1 MAATLRKYISVKAP
15 STGQDDLGKAI
26 RTEVFAKNRLGGA
39 VSYLGSAVQDFKEIA
54 EVHTGF
60 ELDALQREKELDE
73 KEHKHKVS
81 VIEAQEDLLG
91 RKKGREKDKASEAL
105 QEKQK
110 APAEKKKEG
119 EKLAKKQKGKFG
131 FLKNLLSPLNSLG
144 AMLMKVLA
152 PLLGMK
158 LLEWVSKEENREAL
172 KKLFGFLSAVWKFS
186 RALAGW
192 GIDNVMK
199 GITNIFGESD
209 KTGVA
214 RIFEQMFGVLQLV
227 GGLAALWAASRV
239 LMPWK
244 LIGDVK
250 FMRGLGKAVSS
261 ADQQRMRPD
270 RDGRRGGPDVD
281 VDGRKRRA
289 GSRERYER
297 RFGKDAANRKFGKK
311 PRPRGR
317 KRRMLGGLMGM
328 CPNPLDLL
336 PDNTPKNVVDNV
348 AKNADA
354 VGDAAK
360 ATNTAV
366 DLGEAATD
374 VTKKAPKKLNWWQKL
389 QKAGSNT
396 VEGLKTGAKAG
407 VDFIGDKAIKFGNW
421 ANKGMKSAWEATTAT
436 AQKFGTGIKNFAVE
450 TVDGLGTK
458 AKKFFMEEIVAK
470 VKPFVEPIIE
480 QANKVGAKLME
491 GLQKIPGYDKVGK
504 LFSEKGITNVAT
516 AGSKLGKRAA
526 AVLPVIGGVVNL
538 AFAYDRFAAGDSV
551 GGLLESISGVLD
563 IAGLAT
569 AGATNVASMFL
580 DGYLFARD
588 FIPALAEGE
597 DALINTL
604 GLGGLKSQLDS
615 QLSKLPG
622 LGELIG
628 KLMNLLGFGE
638 KEEEK
643 ARGGLL
649 YFDGGGEY
657 DPKGRSKHP
666 GMRKREIK
674 RLEQFMPSRAA
685 GGELA
690 KLGDGTALVNAA
702 AGMCTTGVIL
712 TAERNKASIGAPHVA
727 TGNDPNNPRGLMAQA
742 VGEHGYASI
751 EGLGSSKRITSP
763 YGNVNVNVMDLP
775 TWTKAV
781 KDKQIPS
788 GALIF
793 STRHSDWNNAAS
805 SSGNDSAIAKEGGQ
819 KLWSGHWQARV
830 NGVGAVYGAGT
841 RGIVALTH
849 PGGNKSGYDGTTNNV
864 NAGSDSD
871 TPGGSTNNTGDRL
884 NADGTP
890 QQTEPPKPKK
900 IDIMEVFKGLGG
912 ADLMKSYIQDIR
924 DDEARSSGSSVSGGG
939 GSGAA
944 QIKQE
949 QDELN
954 RKSQLL
960 KTQSENSQQREEDL
974 QGGSNNVMILTKK
987 VFGAT
992 PPAPQIITP
1001 GSGMT
1006 PLLTG
1011 N

>member
-26 RTEVFAKNRLGGA
+26 KTEVFSKNRLGGA
-39 VSYLGSAVQDFKEIA
+39 VSYLGIAVQDFKEIA
-54 EVHTGF
+54 KVHTEF
-60 ELDALQREKELDE
+60 ELDALQREKEIDE

-81 VIEAQEDLLG
+81 IIEAQEDILG
-91 RKKGREKDKASEAL
+91 RKKGRAKDKASEAL

-110 APAEKKKEG
+110 APAQKKKDG
-119 EKLAKKQKGKFG
+119 EKLAKKEKGKFG
-131 FLKNLLSPLNSLG
+131 FLKALLQPLNSLG

-152 PLLGMK
+152 PLLTMK

-172 KKLFGFLSAVWKFS
+172 KKVFGFVSAIWKFS
-186 RALAGW
+186 RALAGL
-192 GIDNVMK
+192 GIDLVMK
-199 GITNIFGESD
+199 GITNIFGESE

-250 FMRGLGKAVSS
+250 FMRGLGKAVSN

-270 RDGRRGGPDVD
+270 RDGRRLDGPDVD
-281 VDGRKRRA
+281 VDGRKRRT

-297 RFGKDAANRKFGKK
+297 RYGRDAADRRFGRDNNRRRRNR
-311 PRPRGR
+311 RPRGR
-317 KRRMLGGLMGM
+317 RGLVGGLMGGL

-348 AKNADA
+348 AKNVDN
-354 VGDAAK
+354 VGDAVK
-360 ATNTAV
+360 TTKVVDTAV
-366 DLGEAATD
+366 DLGETATD
-374 VTKKAPKKLNWWQKL
+374 VATKAPKKLNWWQKL
-389 QKAGSNT
+389 QRAGSNT
-396 VEGLKTGAKAG
+396 VEGLKTGAKQG
-407 VDFIGDKAIKFGNW
+407 IDFIGDKAIKFGNW
-421 ANKGMKSAWEATTAT
+421 ANKSMKSAWEATTAT

-458 AKKFFMEEIVAK
+458 AKKFFMEQIVAK
-470 VKPFVEPIIE
+470 VQPFVEPIIE
-480 QANKVGAKLME
+480 QAKKVGGKLME

-516 AGSKLGKRAA
+516 AGGKLGKRAA

-588 FIPALAEGE
+588 FIPALADGE
-597 DALINTL
+597 NALINTL

-628 KLMNLLGFGE
+628 KLMNMLGFGE
-638 KEEEK
+638 KENEGNQELAQGGKVLANVPYLNQRANKNDKFGRRGDTQCYSTTMAMWTSYLTKKPLSSEQYNEVRQKYGDSTNAAPQQK
-643 ARGGLL
+643 ALKDFGINTSGVRVGAFGHKVLKQEIDAGYPVPLGFKYKGSGHWGLL
-649 YFDGGGEY
+649 VGYDDNGWIVNDPFGQLGMGGVWKKTNSSANKTDGPGKYYRMTPGIFNNQMPPNDMY
-657 DPKGRSKHP
+657 MWKAPRS
-666 GMRKREIK
+666 INTN
-674 RLEQFMPSRAA
+674 
-685 GGELA
+685 A
-690 KLGDGTALVNAA
+690 KYGDSPPLVN
-702 AGMCTTGVIL
+702 
-712 TAERNKASIGAPHVA
+712 
-727 TGNDPNNPRGLMAQA
+727 D
-742 VGEHGYASI
+742 
-751 EGLGSSKRITSP
+751 
-763 YGNVNVNVMDLP
+763 
-775 TWTKAV
+775 
-781 KDKQIPS
+781 
-788 GALIF
+788 
-793 STRHSDWNNAAS
+793 
-805 SSGNDSAIAKEGGQ
+805 SSGNSSDGG
-819 KLWSGHWQARV
+819 
-830 NGVGAVYGAGT
+830 
-841 RGIVALTH
+841 
-849 PGGNKSGYDGTTNNV
+849 TN
-864 NAGSDSD
+864 
-871 TPGGSTNNTGDRL
+871 P
-884 NADGTP
+884 DGTP
-890 QQTEPPKPKK
+890 KTNNQAVDTQPPKPKK
-900 IDIMEVFKGLGG
+900 INIMEIFNNLGG
-912 ADLMKSYIQDIR
+912 AELMGSYLKDINGPSQT
-924 DDEARSSGSSVSGGG
+924 SSGSTVSGGG
-939 GSGAA
+939 GASAA

-949 QDELN
+949 EDALN
-954 RKSQLL
+954 RKSELL
-960 KTQSENSQQREEDL
+960 KSQSESSQQREEDL

-992 PPAPQIITP
+992 TPAPQIITP

>member
-26 RTEVFAKNRLGGA
+26 KTEVFAKNRLGGA

-54 EVHTGF
+54 QVHTEF
-60 ELDALQREKELDE
+60 ELDALQREKALDE

-81 VIEAQEDLLG
+81 IIEAQEDILG
-91 RKKGREKDKASEAL
+91 RKKGREKDKASEKL

-110 APAEKKKEG
+110 APAQKKKDG

-131 FLKNLLSPLNSLG
+131 FLKNLLQPLNSLG

-152 PLLGMK
+152 PLLTMK

-172 KKLFGFLSAVWKFS
+172 KKVFGFVSAIFKFS
-186 RALAGW
+186 RALAGL
-192 GIDNVMK
+192 GIDLVMK
-199 GITNIFGESD
+199 GITNIFGDSE

-214 RIFEQMFGVLQLV
+214 RIFEGMFGVLQLV

-250 FMRGLGKAVSS
+250 FMRGLGKAVSN
-261 ADQQRMRPD
+261 ADQKRLQPN
-270 RDGRRGGPDVD
+270 RDGRRVSGPDVD
-281 VDGRKRRA
+281 VDGNKRRA
-289 GSRERYER
+289 GSRGRYER
-297 RFGKDAANRKFGKK
+297 RFGKDAANRKFGKPK
-311 PRPRGR
+311 RPRGR
-317 KRRMLGGLMGM
+317 KGRMLGGLMGM

-348 AKNADA
+348 AKNVD
-354 VGDAAK
+354 
-360 ATNTAV
+360 TAV

-374 VTKKAPKKLNWWQKL
+374 VATKAPKKLNWWQKL

-396 VEGLKTGAKAG
+396 VQGLKSGAKAG
-407 VDFIGDKAIKFGNW
+407 IDFVGDKAIKFGEW

-458 AKKFFMEEIVAK
+458 AKKFFTEQIIAK
-470 VKPFVEPIIE
+470 VQPFVEPIIE
-480 QANKVGAKLME
+480 QANKVGTKLME

-516 AGSKLGKRAA
+516 AGGKLGKRAA

-588 FIPALAEGE
+588 FIPALADGE
-597 DALINTL
+597 NALINTL

-622 LGELIG
+622 LGELVG
-628 KLMNLLGFGE
+628 KLMSMLGLGE
-638 KEEEK
+638 KEGDQEL
-643 ARGGLL
+643 ARGGKVKEGMQKKRDIPNPV
-649 YFDGGGEY
+649 YTTPTPFIQGFDIPTDGEGQFRRFAGGGLY
-657 DPKGRSKHP
+657 VFSTAPAGAPKLMGHGKGFGDTYPHHHP
-666 GMRKREIK
+666 KPGGNVPRAGGIPRDYLISELKN
-674 RLEQFMPSRAA
+674 PSRPDSKGDRHPIRA
-685 GGELA
+685 GVS
-690 KLGDGTALVNAA
+690 GTVD
-702 AGMCTTGVIL
+702 
-712 TAERNKASIGAPHVA
+712 S
-727 TGNDPNNPRGLMAQA
+727 
-742 VGEHGYASI
+742 VGEGWGAV
-751 EGLGSSKRITSP
+751 RIA
-763 YGNVNVNVMDLP
+763 D
-775 TWTKAV
+775 
-781 KDKQIPS
+781 
-788 GALIF
+788 
-793 STRHSDWNNAAS
+793 
-805 SSGNDSAIAKEGGQ
+805 SSGNAIFR
-819 KLWSGHWQARV
+819 SGHMTGIKVKMGQQV
-830 NGVGAVYGAGT
+830 NPSTIIGIQDAVGMSNGYVHAHIEGKTAAIHNAWIKANSGS
-841 RGIVALTH
+841 
-849 PGGNKSGYDGTTNNV
+849 KSTGSDIDPPTGDDGTSTPQMSSP
-864 NAGSDSD
+864 NAA
-871 TPGGSTNNTGDRL
+871 GDKL

-890 QQTEPPKPKK
+890 QEKTPQKPKK
-900 IDIMEVFKGLGG
+900 INIMDAFNKFGG

-939 GSGAA
+939 GLGAA

-949 QDELN
+949 EDALN
-954 RKSQLL
+954 RKSELL
-960 KTQSENSQQREEDL
+960 KSQSESSQQREEDL
-974 QGGSNNVMILTKK
+974 QGGSSNVMILTKK

>member
-26 RTEVFAKNRLGGA
+26 KTEVFSKNRLGGA
-39 VSYLGSAVQDFKEIA
+39 VSYLGIAVQDFKEIA
-54 EVHTGF
+54 KVHTEF
-60 ELDALQREKELDE
+60 ELDALQREKEIDE

-81 VIEAQEDLLG
+81 IIEAQEDILG
-91 RKKGREKDKASEAL
+91 RKKGRAKDKASEAL

-110 APAEKKKEG
+110 APAQKKKEG
-119 EKLAKKQKGKFG
+119 EKLAKKEKGKFG
-131 FLKNLLSPLNSLG
+131 FLKALLQPLNSLG

-152 PLLGMK
+152 PLLTMK

-172 KKLFGFLSAVWKFS
+172 KKVFGFVSAIWKFS
-186 RALAGW
+186 RALAGL
-192 GIDNVMK
+192 GIDLVMK
-199 GITNIFGESD
+199 GITNIFGESE

-250 FMRGLGKAVSS
+250 FMRGLGKAVSD

-270 RDGRRGGPDVD
+270 RDGRRLDGPDVD
-281 VDGRKRRA
+281 VDGRKRRT

-297 RFGKDAANRKFGKK
+297 RYGRDAADRRFGRDNNRRRRNR
-311 PRPRGR
+311 RPRGR
-317 KRRMLGGLMGM
+317 RGLVGGLMGGL

-348 AKNADA
+348 AKNVDN
-354 VGDAAK
+354 VGDVAK
-360 ATNTAV
+360 TTKVVDTAV
-366 DLGEAATD
+366 DLGETATD
-374 VTKKAPKKLNWWQKL
+374 VATKAPKKLNWWQKL
-389 QKAGSNT
+389 QRAGSNT
-396 VEGLKTGAKAG
+396 VEGLKTGAKQG
-407 VDFIGDKAIKFGNW
+407 IDFIGDKAIKFGNW
-421 ANKGMKSAWEATTAT
+421 ANKSMKSAWEATTAT

-458 AKKFFMEEIVAK
+458 AKKFFMEQIVAK
-470 VKPFVEPIIE
+470 VQPFVEPIIE
-480 QANKVGAKLME
+480 QAKKVGGKLME

-516 AGSKLGKRAA
+516 AGGKLGKRAA

-588 FIPALAEGE
+588 FIPALADGE
-597 DALINTL
+597 NALINTL

-628 KLMNLLGFGE
+628 KLMNMLGFGE
-638 KEEEK
+638 KENEGNQELAQGGKVLANVPYLNQRANKNDKFGRRGDTQCYSTTMAMWTSYLTKKPLSSEQYNEVRQKYGDSTNAAPQQK
-643 ARGGLL
+643 ALKDFGINTSGVRVGAFGHKVLKQEIDAGYPVPLGFKYKGSGHWGLL
-649 YFDGGGEY
+649 VGYDDNGWIVNDPFGQLGMGGVWKKTNSSANKTDGPGKYYRMTPGIFNNQMPPNDMY
-657 DPKGRSKHP
+657 MWKAPRS
-666 GMRKREIK
+666 INTN
-674 RLEQFMPSRAA
+674 
-685 GGELA
+685 A
-690 KLGDGTALVNAA
+690 KYGDSPPLVN
-702 AGMCTTGVIL
+702 
-712 TAERNKASIGAPHVA
+712 
-727 TGNDPNNPRGLMAQA
+727 D
-742 VGEHGYASI
+742 
-751 EGLGSSKRITSP
+751 
-763 YGNVNVNVMDLP
+763 
-775 TWTKAV
+775 
-781 KDKQIPS
+781 
-788 GALIF
+788 
-793 STRHSDWNNAAS
+793 
-805 SSGNDSAIAKEGGQ
+805 SSGNSSDGG
-819 KLWSGHWQARV
+819 
-830 NGVGAVYGAGT
+830 
-841 RGIVALTH
+841 
-849 PGGNKSGYDGTTNNV
+849 TN
-864 NAGSDSD
+864 
-871 TPGGSTNNTGDRL
+871 P
-884 NADGTP
+884 DGTP
-890 QQTEPPKPKK
+890 KTNNQAVDTQPPKPKK
-900 IDIMEVFKGLGG
+900 INIMEIFNNLGG
-912 ADLMKSYIQDIR
+912 AELMGSYLKDINGPSQT
-924 DDEARSSGSSVSGGG
+924 SSGSTVSGGG
-939 GSGAA
+939 GASAA

-949 QDELN
+949 EDALN
-954 RKSQLL
+954 RKSELL
-960 KTQSENSQQREEDL
+960 KSQSESSQQREEDL

-992 PPAPQIITP
+992 TPAPQIITP

>member
-81 VIEAQEDLLG
+81 IIEAQEDLLG
-91 RKKGREKDKASEAL
+91 RKKGREKDKASEKL

-131 FLKNLLSPLNSLG
+131 FIKALLQPLNSLG
-144 AMLMKVLA
+144 SMLMKVLA

-172 KKLFGFLSAVWKFS
+172 KKLFGFLSAVWSFS
-186 RALAGW
+186 RALAGF

-250 FMRGLGKAVSS
+250 FMRGLGKAVNS
-261 ADQQRMRPD
+261 ANDRGMRPD

-281 VDGRKRRA
+281 IDGRKRRT

-297 RFGKDAANRKFGKK
+297 RYGRDAADRRFGRDNNRRRRNR
-311 PRPRGR
+311 RPRGR
-317 KRRMLGGLMGM
+317 RGLVGGLMGGL

-354 VGDAAK
+354 VGDVAK
-360 ATNTAV
+360 TTKVVDTAV
-366 DLGEAATD
+366 DLGETATD
-374 VTKKAPKKLNWWQKL
+374 VATKAPKKLNWWQKL
-389 QKAGSNT
+389 QRAGSNT

-407 VDFIGDKAIKFGNW
+407 VDFIGDKAIKFGQW

-470 VKPFVEPIIE
+470 VKPFVEPIME

-516 AGSKLGKRAA
+516 AGGKLGKRAA

-604 GLGGLKSQLDS
+604 GLGGLKNQLDT
-615 QLSKLPG
+615 QLQKLPG

-628 KLMNLLGFGE
+628 KLMSLLGFGE
-638 KEEEK
+638 KEGEGNQELAQGGKVLADVPYLNQRANKNDKFGRRGDTQCYSTTMAMWTSYLTKKPLSSEQYNEVRQKYGDSTNAAPQQK
-643 ARGGLL
+643 ALKDFGINTSGVRVGAFGHKVLKQEIDQGYPVPLGFKYKGSGHWGLL
-649 YFDGGGEY
+649 VGY
-657 DPKGRSKHP
+657 DDNGW
-666 GMRKREIK
+666 I
-674 RLEQFMPSRAA
+674 
-685 GGELA
+685 
-690 KLGDGTALVNAA
+690 V
-702 AGMCTTGVIL
+702 
-712 TAERNKASIGAPHVA
+712 
-727 TGNDPNNPRGLMAQA
+727 NDPFGQ
-742 VGEHGYASI
+742 
-751 EGLGSSKRITSP
+751 LGMGGVWKKT
-763 YGNVNVNVMDLP
+763 
-775 TWTKAV
+775 
-781 KDKQIPS
+781 
-788 GALIF
+788 
-793 STRHSDWNNAAS
+793 NNAADKTGGPGKYYRMTPGIFNNQMPPNDMYMWKAPRS
-805 SSGNDSAIAKEGGQ
+805 INTNAKYGESPPLVNDASGNSSDGGT
-819 KLWSGHWQARV
+819 
-830 NGVGAVYGAGT
+830 N
-841 RGIVALTH
+841 
-849 PGGNKSGYDGTTNNV
+849 PDGTPKT
-864 NAGSDSD
+864 
-871 TPGGSTNNTGDRL
+871 
-884 NADGTP
+884 NADGTL
-890 QQTEPPKPKK
+890 QQNEPPKPKK
-900 IDIMEVFKGLGG
+900 IDIMEVFRGLGG

-924 DDEARSSGSSVSGGG
+924 DDEAGSSGSSVSGGG
-939 GSGAA
+939 GAGAA

>member
-15 STGQDDLGKAI
+15 STGQDDLGRAI
-26 RTEVFAKNRLGGA
+26 KTEVFAKNRLGGA

-54 EVHTGF
+54 KVHTEF
-60 ELDALQREKELDE
+60 ELDALQREKALDE
-73 KEHKHKVS
+73 KEHKHKIS
-81 VIEAQEDLLG
+81 IIEAQEDILG
-91 RKKGREKDKASEAL
+91 RKKGRAKDKASEAL

-110 APAEKKKEG
+110 APAQKKKEG

-131 FLKNLLSPLNSLG
+131 FLKDLLTPLNSLG

-152 PLLGMK
+152 PLLTMK
-158 LLEWVSKEENREAL
+158 LLEWVSKEKNREAL
-172 KKLFGFLSAVWKFS
+172 KKVFGFVSAIFKFS
-186 RALAGW
+186 RALAGL
-192 GIDNVMK
+192 GIDLVMK
-199 GITNIFGESD
+199 GITNIFGDSE

-214 RIFEQMFGVLQLV
+214 RVFEGMFGVLQLV

-250 FMRGLGKAVSS
+250 FMRGLGRAVNS
-261 ADQQRMRPD
+261 ANQKRLQP
-270 RDGRRGGPDVD
+270 GPDVD
-281 VDGRKRRA
+281 VDGSKRKP

-297 RFGKDAANRKFGKK
+297 RFGKDAANRKFGK
-311 PRPRGR
+311 
-317 KRRMLGGLMGM
+317 
-328 CPNPLDLL
+328 
-336 PDNTPKNVVDNV
+336 
-348 AKNADA
+348 
-354 VGDAAK
+354 
-360 ATNTAV
+360 
-366 DLGEAATD
+366 
-374 VTKKAPKKLNWWQKL
+374 PKKPNWWQKL
-389 QKAGSNT
+389 QRTGSNT
-396 VEGLKTGAKAG
+396 IQGLKSGAKAG
-407 VDFIGDKAIKFGNW
+407 IDFIGDKAIKFGNW

-458 AKKFFMEEIVAK
+458 AKKFFTEQIIAK
-470 VKPFVEPIIE
+470 VQPFVEPIIE
-480 QANKVGAKLME
+480 QANKVGTKLME

-551 GGLLESISGVLD
+551 GGLLETISGVLD

-588 FIPALAEGE
+588 FIPALADGE
-597 DALINTL
+597 NALINTL

-628 KLMNLLGFGE
+628 KLMNMLGFGE

-657 DPKGRSKHP
+657 DPKGQSKHP
-666 GMRKREIK
+666 GMRRREIK

-712 TAERNKASIGAPHVA
+712 TAERNNASIGAPHVA
-727 TGNDPNNPRGLMAQA
+727 TANDPNNPRGLMAQA

-751 EGLGSSKRITSP
+751 AGLGESKRITSP

-819 KLWSGHWQARV
+819 KLWSGHWQATV

-849 PGGNKSGYDGTTNNV
+849 PGGNKSGYDGSTNNV
-864 NAGSDSD
+864 NAGSDSA

-900 IDIMEVFKGLGG
+900 INIMEAFNKFGG
-912 ADLMKSYIQDIR
+912 AELMKSYIQDIR
-924 DDEARSSGSSVSGGG
+924 DGEARSSGSSVSGGG
-939 GSGAA
+939 GAGAA

-949 QDELN
+949 QDALN
-954 RKSQLL
+954 RKSELL
-960 KTQSENSQQREEDL
+960 KSQSESSQQREEDL

>member
-26 RTEVFAKNRLGGA
+26 KTEVFSKNRLGGA
-39 VSYLGSAVQDFKEIA
+39 VSYLGIAVQDFKEIA
-54 EVHTGF
+54 KVHTEF
-60 ELDALQREKELDE
+60 ELDALQREKEIDE

-81 VIEAQEDLLG
+81 IIEAQEDILG

-110 APAEKKKEG
+110 APAQKKKEG
-119 EKLAKKQKGKFG
+119 EKLAKKEKGKFG

-152 PLLGMK
+152 PLLTMK

-172 KKLFGFLSAVWKFS
+172 KKVFGFVSAIWTFS
-186 RALAGW
+186 RALAGL
-192 GIDNVMK
+192 GIDLVMK
-199 GITNIFGESD
+199 GITNIFGESE

-250 FMRGLGKAVSS
+250 FMRGLGKAVSD

-270 RDGRRGGPDVD
+270 RDGRRLDGPDVD
-281 VDGRKRRA
+281 VDGRKRRT

-297 RFGKDAANRKFGKK
+297 RYGRDAADRRFGRDNNRRRRNR
-311 PRPRGR
+311 RPRGR
-317 KRRMLGGLMGM
+317 RGLVGGLMGGL

-348 AKNADA
+348 AKNVDN
-354 VGDAAK
+354 VGDAVK
-360 ATNTAV
+360 TTKVVDTAV
-366 DLGEAATD
+366 DLGETATD
-374 VTKKAPKKLNWWQKL
+374 VATKAPKKLNWWQKL
-389 QKAGSNT
+389 QRAGSNT
-396 VEGLKTGAKAG
+396 VEGLKTGAKQG
-407 VDFIGDKAIKFGNW
+407 IDFIGDKAIKFGNW
-421 ANKGMKSAWEATTAT
+421 ANKSMKSAWEATTAT

-458 AKKFFMEEIVAK
+458 AKKFFMEQIVAK
-470 VKPFVEPIIE
+470 VQPFVEPIIE
-480 QANKVGAKLME
+480 QAKKVGGKLME

-516 AGSKLGKRAA
+516 AGGKLGKRAA

-588 FIPALAEGE
+588 FIPALADGE
-597 DALINTL
+597 NALINTL

-628 KLMNLLGFGE
+628 KLMNMLGFGE
-638 KEEEK
+638 KEGEGNQELAQGGKVLANVPYLNQRANKNDKFGRRGDTQCYSTTMAMWTSYLTKKPLSSEQYNEVRQKYGDSTNAAPQQK
-643 ARGGLL
+643 ALKDFGINTSGVRVGAFGHKVLKQEIDAGYPVPLGFKYKGSGHWGLL
-649 YFDGGGEY
+649 VGYDDNGWIVNDPFGQLGMGGVWKKTNSSANKTDGPGKYYRMTPGIFNNQMPPNDMY
-657 DPKGRSKHP
+657 MWKAPRS
-666 GMRKREIK
+666 INTN
-674 RLEQFMPSRAA
+674 
-685 GGELA
+685 A
-690 KLGDGTALVNAA
+690 KYGDSPPLVN
-702 AGMCTTGVIL
+702 
-712 TAERNKASIGAPHVA
+712 
-727 TGNDPNNPRGLMAQA
+727 D
-742 VGEHGYASI
+742 
-751 EGLGSSKRITSP
+751 
-763 YGNVNVNVMDLP
+763 
-775 TWTKAV
+775 
-781 KDKQIPS
+781 
-788 GALIF
+788 
-793 STRHSDWNNAAS
+793 
-805 SSGNDSAIAKEGGQ
+805 SSGNTSDGG
-819 KLWSGHWQARV
+819 
-830 NGVGAVYGAGT
+830 
-841 RGIVALTH
+841 
-849 PGGNKSGYDGTTNNV
+849 TN
-864 NAGSDSD
+864 
-871 TPGGSTNNTGDRL
+871 P
-884 NADGTP
+884 DGTP
-890 QQTEPPKPKK
+890 KTNDQAVDTQPPKPKK
-900 IDIMEVFKGLGG
+900 INIMEIFNNLGG
-912 ADLMKSYIQDIR
+912 AELMGSYLKDINGP
-924 DDEARSSGSSVSGGG
+924 SKSGSGSTVSAGGG
-939 GSGAA
+939 TSAA

-949 QDELN
+949 EDALN
-954 RKSQLL
+954 RKSELL
-960 KTQSENSQQREEDL
+960 KSQSESSQQREEDL

-992 PPAPQIITP
+992 APAPQIITP

>member
-26 RTEVFAKNRLGGA
+26 KTEVFSKNRLGGA
-39 VSYLGSAVQDFKEIA
+39 VSYLGIAVQDFKEIA
-54 EVHTGF
+54 KVHTEF
-60 ELDALQREKELDE
+60 ELDALQREKEIDE

-81 VIEAQEDLLG
+81 IIEAQEDILG
-91 RKKGREKDKASEAL
+91 RKKGRAKDKASEAL

-110 APAEKKKEG
+110 APAQKKKDG
-119 EKLAKKQKGKFG
+119 EKLAKKEKGKFG

-152 PLLGMK
+152 PLLTMK

-172 KKLFGFLSAVWKFS
+172 KKVFGFVSAIWKFS
-186 RALAGW
+186 RALAGL
-192 GIDNVMK
+192 GIDLVMK
-199 GITNIFGESD
+199 GITNIFGESE

-250 FMRGLGKAVSS
+250 FMRGLGKAVSD

-270 RDGRRGGPDVD
+270 RDGRRLDGPDVD
-281 VDGRKRRA
+281 VDGRKRRT

-297 RFGKDAANRKFGKK
+297 RYGRDAADRRFGRDNNRRRRNR
-311 PRPRGR
+311 RPRGR
-317 KRRMLGGLMGM
+317 RGLVGGLMGGL

-348 AKNADA
+348 AKNVDN
-354 VGDAAK
+354 VGDAVK
-360 ATNTAV
+360 TTKVVDTAV
-366 DLGEAATD
+366 DLGETATD
-374 VTKKAPKKLNWWQKL
+374 VATKAPKKLNWWQKL
-389 QKAGSNT
+389 QRAGSNT
-396 VEGLKTGAKAG
+396 VEGLKTGAKQG
-407 VDFIGDKAIKFGNW
+407 IDFLGDKAIKFGNW

-458 AKKFFMEEIVAK
+458 AKKFFMEQIVAK
-470 VKPFVEPIIE
+470 VQPFVEPIIE
-480 QANKVGAKLME
+480 QAKKVGGKLME

-516 AGSKLGKRAA
+516 AGGKLGKRAA

-588 FIPALAEGE
+588 FIPALADGE
-597 DALINTL
+597 NALINTL

-628 KLMNLLGFGE
+628 KLMNMLGFGE
-638 KEEEK
+638 KEGEGNQELAQGGKVLANVPYLNQRANKNDKFGRRGDTQCYSTTMAMWTSYLTKKPLSSEQYNEVRQKYGDSTNAAPQQK
-643 ARGGLL
+643 ALKDFGINTSGVRVGAFGHKVLKQEIDAGYPVPLGFKYKGSGHWGLL
-649 YFDGGGEY
+649 VGYDDNGWIVNDPFGQLGMGGVWKKTNSSANKTDGPGKYYRMTPGIFNNQMPPNDMY
-657 DPKGRSKHP
+657 MWKAPRS
-666 GMRKREIK
+666 INTN
-674 RLEQFMPSRAA
+674 
-685 GGELA
+685 A
-690 KLGDGTALVNAA
+690 KYGDSPPLVN
-702 AGMCTTGVIL
+702 
-712 TAERNKASIGAPHVA
+712 
-727 TGNDPNNPRGLMAQA
+727 D
-742 VGEHGYASI
+742 
-751 EGLGSSKRITSP
+751 
-763 YGNVNVNVMDLP
+763 
-775 TWTKAV
+775 
-781 KDKQIPS
+781 
-788 GALIF
+788 
-793 STRHSDWNNAAS
+793 
-805 SSGNDSAIAKEGGQ
+805 SSGNSSDGG
-819 KLWSGHWQARV
+819 
-830 NGVGAVYGAGT
+830 
-841 RGIVALTH
+841 
-849 PGGNKSGYDGTTNNV
+849 TN
-864 NAGSDSD
+864 
-871 TPGGSTNNTGDRL
+871 P
-884 NADGTP
+884 DGTP
-890 QQTEPPKPKK
+890 KTNNQAVDTQPPKPKK
-900 IDIMEVFKGLGG
+900 INIMEIFNNLGG
-912 ADLMKSYIQDIR
+912 AELMGSYLKDINGPSQT
-924 DDEARSSGSSVSGGG
+924 SSGSTVSGGG
-939 GSGAA
+939 GASAA

-949 QDELN
+949 EDALN
-954 RKSQLL
+954 RKSELL
-960 KTQSENSQQREEDL
+960 KSQSESSQQREEDL

-992 PPAPQIITP
+992 TPAPQIITP

>member
-26 RTEVFAKNRLGGA
+26 KTEVFAKNRLGGA

-54 EVHTGF
+54 QVHTEF
-60 ELDALQREKELDE
+60 ELDALQREKALDE

-81 VIEAQEDLLG
+81 IIEAQEDILG
-91 RKKGREKDKASEAL
+91 RKKGRAKDKASEAL

-131 FLKNLLSPLNSLG
+131 FLKDLLKPLNSLG

-152 PLLGMK
+152 PLLTMK
-158 LLEWVSKEENREAL
+158 LLEWVSKEKNREAL
-172 KKLFGFLSAVWKFS
+172 KKVFGFVSAIWKFS
-186 RALAGW
+186 RALAGL
-192 GIDNVMK
+192 GIDLVMK
-199 GITNIFGESD
+199 GITNIFGDSE

-250 FMRGLGKAVSS
+250 FMRGLGRAVSS
-261 ADQQRMRPD
+261 ADQKRLQPN
-270 RDGRRGGPDVD
+270 RDGRRVGGPDVD
-281 VDGRKRRA
+281 VDGSKRRA

-297 RFGKDAANRKFGKK
+297 RFGRDAANRKFGRK

-348 AKNADA
+348 AKNVD
-354 VGDAAK
+354 
-360 ATNTAV
+360 TAV
-366 DLGEAATD
+366 DLGETATD
-374 VTKKAPKKLNWWQKL
+374 VATKAPKKLNWWQKL
-389 QKAGSNT
+389 QKAGSST
-396 VEGLKTGAKAG
+396 VQGLKSGAKAG
-407 VDFIGDKAIKFGNW
+407 IDFVGDKAIKFGEW
-421 ANKGMKSAWEATTAT
+421 ANKGMKNAWEATTAT

-458 AKKFFMEEIVAK
+458 AKKFFTEQIIAK
-470 VKPFVEPIIE
+470 VQPFVEPLIE

-504 LFSEKGITNVAT
+504 LFSEKGITNIAT
-516 AGSKLGKRAA
+516 AGTKLGKRAA
-526 AVLPVIGGVVNL
+526 TVLPIIGGVVNL

-569 AGATNVASMFL
+569 SGATNVASMFL

-597 DALINTL
+597 DALINAL

-628 KLMNLLGFGE
+628 KLMNMLGFGE
-638 KEEEK
+638 KEGDQK
-643 ARGGLL
+643 LARGGKVKEGMQKKRDIPNPV
-649 YFDGGGEY
+649 YTTPTPFIQGFDIPTDGEGQFRRFAGGGLY
-657 DPKGRSKHP
+657 VFSTAPAGAPKLMGHGKGFGDTYPHHHP
-666 GMRKREIK
+666 KPGGNVPRAGGIPRDYLISELKN
-674 RLEQFMPSRAA
+674 PSRPDSKGDRHPIRA
-685 GGELA
+685 GVS
-690 KLGDGTALVNAA
+690 GTVD
-702 AGMCTTGVIL
+702 
-712 TAERNKASIGAPHVA
+712 S
-727 TGNDPNNPRGLMAQA
+727 
-742 VGEHGYASI
+742 VGEGWGAV
-751 EGLGSSKRITSP
+751 RIA
-763 YGNVNVNVMDLP
+763 D
-775 TWTKAV
+775 
-781 KDKQIPS
+781 
-788 GALIF
+788 
-793 STRHSDWNNAAS
+793 
-805 SSGNDSAIAKEGGQ
+805 SSGNAIFR
-819 KLWSGHWQARV
+819 SGHMTGIKVKMGQQV
-830 NGVGAVYGAGT
+830 NPSTIIGIQDAVGMSNGYVHAHIEGKTAAIHNAWIKANSGS
-841 RGIVALTH
+841 
-849 PGGNKSGYDGTTNNV
+849 KSTGSDIDPPTGDDGTSTPQMSSP
-864 NAGSDSD
+864 NAA
-871 TPGGSTNNTGDRL
+871 GDKL

-890 QQTEPPKPKK
+890 QEKTPQKPKK
-900 IDIMEVFKGLGG
+900 INIMDAFNKLGG

-949 QDELN
+949 QDALN
-954 RKSQLL
+954 RKSELL
-960 KTQSENSQQREEDL
+960 KSQSESSQQREEDL
-974 QGGSNNVMILTKK
+974 QGGSSNVMILTKK

>member
-26 RTEVFAKNRLGGA
+26 RTEVFSKNRLGGA
-39 VSYLGSAVQDFKEIA
+39 VSYLGVAVQDFKEIA
-54 EVHTGF
+54 KVHTEF
-60 ELDALQREKELDE
+60 ELDALQREKEIDE

-81 VIEAQEDLLG
+81 IIEAQEDILG
-91 RKKGREKDKASEAL
+91 RKKGREKDKASEKL

-110 APAEKKKEG
+110 APAQKKKDG

-131 FLKNLLSPLNSLG
+131 FLKNLLQPLNSLG
-144 AMLMKVLA
+144 MMLMKVLA
-152 PLLGMK
+152 PLLTMK
-158 LLEWVSKEENREAL
+158 LLEWIGKEENREAL
-172 KKLFGFLSAVWKFS
+172 KKIFGFVSAIWTFS
-186 RALAGW
+186 RALAGL
-192 GIDNVMK
+192 GIDLVMK
-199 GITNIFGESD
+199 GITNIFGDSE

-250 FMRGLGKAVSS
+250 FMRGLGKAVSD

-270 RDGRRGGPDVD
+270 RDGRRLDGPDVD
-281 VDGRKRRA
+281 VDGKKRRA

-297 RFGKDAANRKFGKK
+297 RFGKDAANRKFGKPK
-311 PRPRGR
+311 RPRGR

-348 AKNADA
+348 AKNVDN

-360 ATNTAV
+360 ATKVVDTAV
-366 DLGEAATD
+366 DLGETATD
-374 VTKKAPKKLNWWQKL
+374 VATKAPKKLNWWQKL

-458 AKKFFMEEIVAK
+458 AKKFFMEQIVAK
-470 VKPFVEPIIE
+470 VQPFVEPIIE
-480 QANKVGAKLME
+480 QANKVGTKLME

-516 AGSKLGKRAA
+516 AGGKLGKRAA

-588 FIPALAEGE
+588 FIPALADGE
-597 DALINTL
+597 NALINTL

-622 LGELIG
+622 LGELVG
-628 KLMNLLGFGE
+628 KLMSMLGFGE
-638 KEEEK
+638 KEGEGAQEL
-643 ARGGLL
+643 ARGGKVKEGMQKKKDIPNPV
-649 YFDGGGEY
+649 YTTPTPFIKGFDIPTEGEGQFRRFAGGGLY
-657 DPKGRSKHP
+657 VFS
-666 GMRKREIK
+666 
-674 RLEQFMPSRAA
+674 
-685 GGELA
+685 
-690 KLGDGTALVNAA
+690 TAPA
-702 AGMCTTGVIL
+702 
-712 TAERNKASIGAPHVA
+712 GAPK
-727 TGNDPNNPRGLMAQA
+727 LM
-742 VGEHGYASI
+742 GHGKGFGDTYPHHHP
-751 EGLGSSKRITSP
+751 K
-763 YGNVNVNVMDLP
+763 
-775 TWTKAV
+775 
-781 KDKQIPS
+781 
-788 GALIF
+788 
-793 STRHSDWNNAAS
+793 
-805 SSGNDSAIAKEGGQ
+805 
-819 KLWSGHWQARV
+819 
-830 NGVGAVYGAGT
+830 
-841 RGIVALTH
+841 
-849 PGGNKSGYDGTTNNV
+849 PGGNVPRAGGIPRDYLISELKNPSTPDSKGDRHPIRAGVSGTVDSVGEGWGAVRIKDANGPIFRSGHMTGIKVKMGQQVNPSTIIGIQDAVGMSNGYVHAHIEGKTAAIHNAWIKANSGSKST
-864 NAGSDSD
+864 GSDD
-871 TPGGSTNNTGDRL
+871 IDVPTGDDGSSTPKMSSPNSAGDKL

-890 QQTEPPKPKK
+890 QEKTPQKPKK
-900 IDIMEVFKGLGG
+900 INIMEVFNNLGG
-912 ADLMKSYIQDIR
+912 AELLKGYFNDMDPNMGGG
-924 DDEARSSGSSVSGGG
+924 SSGSTVSGGG
-939 GSGAA
+939 GTSAA
-944 QIKQE
+944 QLKQE
-949 QDELN
+949 EDAIN
-954 RKSQLL
+954 NKSQML
-960 KTQSENSQQREEDL
+960 KKQSVAAEQRVKEL
-974 QGGSNNVMILTKK
+974 QGGNNQIMIMRQQ
-987 VFGAT
+987 VFGANT
-992 PPAPQIITP
+992 PAPEIITP
-1001 GSGMT
+1001 GSGIT

-1011 N
+1011 K

>member
-26 RTEVFAKNRLGGA
+26 KTEVFSKNRLGGA
-39 VSYLGSAVQDFKEIA
+39 VSYLGIAVQDFKEIA
-54 EVHTGF
+54 KVHTEF
-60 ELDALQREKELDE
+60 ELDALQREKEIDE

-81 VIEAQEDLLG
+81 IIEAQEDILG

-110 APAEKKKEG
+110 APAQKKKDG
-119 EKLAKKQKGKFG
+119 EKLAKKEKGKFG
-131 FLKNLLSPLNSLG
+131 FLKALLQPLNSLG

-152 PLLGMK
+152 PLLAMK

-172 KKLFGFLSAVWKFS
+172 KKVFGFVSAIWKFS
-186 RALAGW
+186 RALAGL
-192 GIDNVMK
+192 GIDLVMK
-199 GITNIFGESD
+199 GITNIFGESE

-250 FMRGLGKAVSS
+250 FMRGLGKAVSN

-270 RDGRRGGPDVD
+270 RDGRRLDGPDVD
-281 VDGRKRRA
+281 VDGRKRRT

-297 RFGKDAANRKFGKK
+297 RYGRDAADRRFGRDNNRRRRNR
-311 PRPRGR
+311 RPRGR
-317 KRRMLGGLMGM
+317 RGLVGGLMGGL

-348 AKNADA
+348 AKNVDN

-360 ATNTAV
+360 ATKVVDTAV
-366 DLGEAATD
+366 DLGETATD
-374 VTKKAPKKLNWWQKL
+374 VATKAPKKLNWWQKL
-389 QKAGSNT
+389 QRAGSNT
-396 VEGLKTGAKAG
+396 VEGLKTGAKQG
-407 VDFIGDKAIKFGNW
+407 IDFIGDKAIKFGNW
-421 ANKGMKSAWEATTAT
+421 ANKSMKSAWEATTAT

-458 AKKFFMEEIVAK
+458 AKKFFMEQIVAK
-470 VKPFVEPIIE
+470 VQPFVEPIIE
-480 QANKVGAKLME
+480 QAKKVGGKLME

-516 AGSKLGKRAA
+516 AGGKLGKRAA

-588 FIPALAEGE
+588 FIPALADGE
-597 DALINTL
+597 NALINTL

-628 KLMNLLGFGE
+628 KLMNMLGFGE
-638 KEEEK
+638 KENEGNQELAQGGKVLANVPYLNQRANKNDKFGRRGDTQCYSTTMAMWTSYLTKKPLSSEQYNEVRQKYGDSTNAAPQQK
-643 ARGGLL
+643 ALKDFGINTSGVRVGAFGHKVLKQEIDAGYPVPLGFKYKGSGHWGLL
-649 YFDGGGEY
+649 VGYDDNGWIVNDPFGQLGMGGVWKKTNSSANKTDGPGKYYRMTPGIFNNQMPPNDMY
-657 DPKGRSKHP
+657 MWKAPRS
-666 GMRKREIK
+666 INTN
-674 RLEQFMPSRAA
+674 
-685 GGELA
+685 A
-690 KLGDGTALVNAA
+690 KYGDSPPLVN
-702 AGMCTTGVIL
+702 
-712 TAERNKASIGAPHVA
+712 
-727 TGNDPNNPRGLMAQA
+727 D
-742 VGEHGYASI
+742 
-751 EGLGSSKRITSP
+751 
-763 YGNVNVNVMDLP
+763 
-775 TWTKAV
+775 
-781 KDKQIPS
+781 
-788 GALIF
+788 
-793 STRHSDWNNAAS
+793 
-805 SSGNDSAIAKEGGQ
+805 SSGNSSDGG
-819 KLWSGHWQARV
+819 
-830 NGVGAVYGAGT
+830 
-841 RGIVALTH
+841 
-849 PGGNKSGYDGTTNNV
+849 TN
-864 NAGSDSD
+864 
-871 TPGGSTNNTGDRL
+871 P
-884 NADGTP
+884 DGTP
-890 QQTEPPKPKK
+890 KTNNQAVDTQPPKPKK
-900 IDIMEVFKGLGG
+900 INIMEIFNNLGG
-912 ADLMKSYIQDIR
+912 AELMGSYLKDINGPSQT
-924 DDEARSSGSSVSGGG
+924 SSGSTVSGGG
-939 GSGAA
+939 GASAA

-949 QDELN
+949 EDALN
-954 RKSQLL
+954 RKSELL
-960 KTQSENSQQREEDL
+960 KSQSESSQQREEDL

-992 PPAPQIITP
+992 TPAPQIITP

>member
-26 RTEVFAKNRLGGA
+26 KTEVFSKNRLGGA
-39 VSYLGSAVQDFKEIA
+39 VSYLGIAVQDFKEIA
-54 EVHTGF
+54 KVHTEF
-60 ELDALQREKELDE
+60 ELDALQREKEIDE

-81 VIEAQEDLLG
+81 IIEAQEDILG
-91 RKKGREKDKASEAL
+91 RKKGRAKDKASEAL

-110 APAEKKKEG
+110 APAQKKKDG
-119 EKLAKKQKGKFG
+119 EKLAKKEKGKFG
-131 FLKNLLSPLNSLG
+131 FLKALLQPLNSLG

-152 PLLGMK
+152 PLLTMK

-172 KKLFGFLSAVWKFS
+172 KKVFGFVSAIWKFS
-186 RALAGW
+186 RALAGL
-192 GIDNVMK
+192 GIDLVMK
-199 GITNIFGESD
+199 GITNIFGESE

-250 FMRGLGKAVSS
+250 FMRGLGKAVSN

-270 RDGRRGGPDVD
+270 RDGRRLDGPDVD
-281 VDGRKRRA
+281 VDGRKRRT

-297 RFGKDAANRKFGKK
+297 RYGRDAADRRFGRDNNRRRRNR
-311 PRPRGR
+311 RPRGR
-317 KRRMLGGLMGM
+317 RGLVGGLMGGL

-348 AKNADA
+348 AKNVDN

-360 ATNTAV
+360 TTKVVDTAV
-366 DLGEAATD
+366 DLGETATD
-374 VTKKAPKKLNWWQKL
+374 VATKAPKKLNWWQKL
-389 QKAGSNT
+389 QRAGSNT
-396 VEGLKTGAKAG
+396 VEGLKTGAKQG
-407 VDFIGDKAIKFGNW
+407 IDFLGDKAIKFGNW

-458 AKKFFMEEIVAK
+458 AKKFFMEQIVAK
-470 VKPFVEPIIE
+470 VQPFVEPIIE
-480 QANKVGAKLME
+480 QAKKVGGKLME

-516 AGSKLGKRAA
+516 AGGKLGKRAA

-588 FIPALAEGE
+588 FIPALADGE
-597 DALINTL
+597 NALINTL

-628 KLMNLLGFGE
+628 KLMNMLGFGE
-638 KEEEK
+638 KENEGNQELAQGGKVLANVPYLNQRANKNDKFGRRGDTQCYSTTMAMWTSYLTKKPLSSEQYNEVRQKYGDSTNAAPQQK
-643 ARGGLL
+643 ALKDFGINTSGVRVGAFGHKVLKQEIDAGYPVPLGFKYKGSGHWGLL
-649 YFDGGGEY
+649 VGYDDNGWIVNDPFGQLGMGGVWKKTNSSANKTDGPGKYYRMTPGIFNNQMPPNDMY
-657 DPKGRSKHP
+657 MWKAPRS
-666 GMRKREIK
+666 INTN
-674 RLEQFMPSRAA
+674 
-685 GGELA
+685 A
-690 KLGDGTALVNAA
+690 KYGDSPPLVN
-702 AGMCTTGVIL
+702 
-712 TAERNKASIGAPHVA
+712 
-727 TGNDPNNPRGLMAQA
+727 D
-742 VGEHGYASI
+742 
-751 EGLGSSKRITSP
+751 
-763 YGNVNVNVMDLP
+763 
-775 TWTKAV
+775 
-781 KDKQIPS
+781 
-788 GALIF
+788 
-793 STRHSDWNNAAS
+793 
-805 SSGNDSAIAKEGGQ
+805 SSGNSSDGG
-819 KLWSGHWQARV
+819 
-830 NGVGAVYGAGT
+830 
-841 RGIVALTH
+841 
-849 PGGNKSGYDGTTNNV
+849 TN
-864 NAGSDSD
+864 
-871 TPGGSTNNTGDRL
+871 P
-884 NADGTP
+884 DGTP
-890 QQTEPPKPKK
+890 KTNNQAVDTQPPKPKK
-900 IDIMEVFKGLGG
+900 INIMEIFNNLGG
-912 ADLMKSYIQDIR
+912 AELMGSYLKDINGPSQT
-924 DDEARSSGSSVSGGG
+924 SSGSTVSGGG
-939 GSGAA
+939 GASAA

-949 QDELN
+949 EDALN
-954 RKSQLL
+954 RKSELL
-960 KTQSENSQQREEDL
+960 KSQSESSQQREEDL

-992 PPAPQIITP
+992 TPAPQIITP

>member
-26 RTEVFAKNRLGGA
+26 KTEVFAKNRLGGA

-54 EVHTGF
+54 QIHTEF
-60 ELDALQREKELDE
+60 ELDALQREKALDE

-81 VIEAQEDLLG
+81 IIEAQEDILG

-110 APAEKKKEG
+110 APAQKKKEG
-119 EKLAKKQKGKFG
+119 EKLAKKEKGKFG

-152 PLLGMK
+152 PLLTMK

-172 KKLFGFLSAVWKFS
+172 KKVFGFVSAIFKFS
-186 RALAGW
+186 RALAGL
-192 GIDNVMK
+192 GIDLVMK
-199 GITNIFGESD
+199 GITNIFGDSE

-261 ADQQRMRPD
+261 ADKQGMRPD
-270 RDGRRGGPDVD
+270 RDGRRLDGPDVD

-297 RFGKDAANRKFGKK
+297 RFGKDAANRKFGRK

-348 AKNADA
+348 AKNVD
-354 VGDAAK
+354 
-360 ATNTAV
+360 TAV

-458 AKKFFMEEIVAK
+458 AKKFFTEQIIAK
-470 VKPFVEPIIE
+470 VQPFVEPIIE

-516 AGSKLGKRAA
+516 AGGKLGKRAA

-588 FIPALAEGE
+588 FIPALADGE
-597 DALINTL
+597 NALINTL

-628 KLMNLLGFGE
+628 KLMNMLGFGE
-638 KEEEK
+638 KE
-643 ARGGLL
+643 G
-649 YFDGGGEY
+649 D
-657 DPKGRSKHP
+657 
-666 GMRKREIK
+666 
-674 RLEQFMPSRAA
+674 Q
-685 GGELA
+685 ELA
-690 KLGDGTALVNAA
+690 QGGKVLANVPYLNQRANKNDKFGRRGDTQCYSTTMAMWTSYLTKKPLSSEQYNEVRQKYGDSTNAA
-702 AGMCTTGVIL
+702 PQQKALKDFGINTSGVRVGAFGHKVLKQEIDAGYPV
-712 TAERNKASIGAPHVA
+712 P
-727 TGNDPNNPRGLMAQA
+727 
-742 VGEHGYASI
+742 
-751 EGLGSSKRITSP
+751 LGFK
-763 YGNVNVNVMDLP
+763 YKG
-775 TWTKAV
+775 
-781 KDKQIPS
+781 
-788 GALIF
+788 
-793 STRHSDWNNAAS
+793 
-805 SSGNDSAIAKEGGQ
+805 
-819 KLWSGHWQARV
+819 SGHWGLLV
-830 NGVGAVYGAGT
+830 
-841 RGIVALTH
+841 
-849 PGGNKSGYDGTTNNV
+849 GYDDNGWIVNDPFGQLGMGGVWKKTNSSANKTD
-864 NAGSDSD
+864 GPGKYYRM
-871 TPGGSTNNTGDRL
+871 TPGIFNNQMPPNDMYMWKAPRSINTNAKYGDSPPLVNDASGNTSDGAT
-884 NADGTP
+884 NPDGTP
-890 QQTEPPKPKK
+890 KTNDQAVETQPPKPKK
-900 IDIMEVFKGLGG
+900 INIMDVFNSLGG
-912 ADLMKSYIQDIR
+912 AELMGSYLKDINGPSQT
-924 DDEARSSGSSVSGGG
+924 SSGSTVSAGG
-939 GSGAA
+939 GSSAA

-949 QDELN
+949 EDALN
-954 RKSQLL
+954 RKSELL
-960 KTQSENSQQREEDL
+960 KSQSESSQQREEDL

>member
-15 STGQDDLGKAI
+15 STGQDDLGRAI
-26 RTEVFAKNRLGGA
+26 KTEVFAKNRLGGA

-54 EVHTGF
+54 KVHTEF
-60 ELDALQREKELDE
+60 ELDALQREKALDE
-73 KEHKHKVS
+73 KEHKHKIS
-81 VIEAQEDLLG
+81 IIEAQEDILG
-91 RKKGREKDKASEAL
+91 RKKGSAKDKASEAL

-110 APAEKKKEG
+110 APAQKKKEG

-131 FLKNLLSPLNSLG
+131 FLKDLLTPLNSLG

-152 PLLGMK
+152 PLLTMK
-158 LLEWVSKEENREAL
+158 LLEWVSKEKNREAL
-172 KKLFGFLSAVWKFS
+172 KKVFGFVSAIFKFS
-186 RALAGW
+186 RALAGL
-192 GIDNVMK
+192 GIDLVMK
-199 GITNIFGESD
+199 GITNIFGDSE

-214 RIFEQMFGVLQLV
+214 RVFEGMFGVLQLV

-250 FMRGLGKAVSS
+250 FMRGLGRAVNS
-261 ADQQRMRPD
+261 ANQKRLQP
-270 RDGRRGGPDVD
+270 GPDVD
-281 VDGRKRRA
+281 VDGSKRKP

-297 RFGKDAANRKFGKK
+297 RFGKDAANRKFGK
-311 PRPRGR
+311 
-317 KRRMLGGLMGM
+317 
-328 CPNPLDLL
+328 
-336 PDNTPKNVVDNV
+336 
-348 AKNADA
+348 
-354 VGDAAK
+354 
-360 ATNTAV
+360 
-366 DLGEAATD
+366 
-374 VTKKAPKKLNWWQKL
+374 PKKPNWWQKL
-389 QKAGSNT
+389 QRTGSNT
-396 VEGLKTGAKAG
+396 IQGLKSGAKAG
-407 VDFIGDKAIKFGNW
+407 IDFIGDKAIKFGNW

-458 AKKFFMEEIVAK
+458 AKKFFTEQIIAK
-470 VKPFVEPIIE
+470 VQPFVEPIIE
-480 QANKVGAKLME
+480 QANKVGTKLME

-551 GGLLESISGVLD
+551 GGLLETISGVLD

-588 FIPALAEGE
+588 FIPALADGE
-597 DALINTL
+597 NALINTL

-628 KLMNLLGFGE
+628 KLMNMLGFGE

-657 DPKGRSKHP
+657 DPKGQSKHP
-666 GMRKREIK
+666 GMRRREIK

-712 TAERNKASIGAPHVA
+712 TAERNNASIGAPHVA
-727 TGNDPNNPRGLMAQA
+727 TANDPNNPRGLMAQA

-751 EGLGSSKRITSP
+751 AGLGESKRITSP

-819 KLWSGHWQARV
+819 KLWSGHWQATV

-849 PGGNKSGYDGTTNNV
+849 PGGNKSGYDGSTNNV
-864 NAGSDSD
+864 NAGSDSA

-900 IDIMEVFKGLGG
+900 INIMEAFNKFGG
-912 ADLMKSYIQDIR
+912 AELMKSYIQDIR
-924 DDEARSSGSSVSGGG
+924 DGEARSSGSSVSGGG
-939 GSGAA
+939 GAGAA

-949 QDELN
+949 QDALN
-954 RKSQLL
+954 RKSELL
-960 KTQSENSQQREEDL
+960 KSQSESSQQREEDL

>member
-26 RTEVFAKNRLGGA
+26 KTEVFSKNRLGGA
-39 VSYLGSAVQDFKEIA
+39 VSYLGIAVQDFKEIA
-54 EVHTGF
+54 KVHTEF
-60 ELDALQREKELDE
+60 ELDALQREKEIDE

-81 VIEAQEDLLG
+81 IIEAQEDILG
-91 RKKGREKDKASEAL
+91 RKKGRAKDKASEAL

-110 APAEKKKEG
+110 APAQKKKEG
-119 EKLAKKQKGKFG
+119 EKLAKKEKGKFG
-131 FLKNLLSPLNSLG
+131 FLKALLQPLNSLG

-152 PLLGMK
+152 PLLTMK

-172 KKLFGFLSAVWKFS
+172 KKVFGFVSAIWKFS
-186 RALAGW
+186 RALAGL
-192 GIDNVMK
+192 GIDLVMK
-199 GITNIFGESD
+199 GITNIFGESE

-250 FMRGLGKAVSS
+250 FMRGLGKAVSD

-270 RDGRRGGPDVD
+270 RDGRRLDGPDVD
-281 VDGRKRRA
+281 VDGRKRRT

-297 RFGKDAANRKFGKK
+297 RYGRDAADRRFGRDNNRRRRNR
-311 PRPRGR
+311 RPRGR
-317 KRRMLGGLMGM
+317 RGLVGGLMGGL

-348 AKNADA
+348 AKNVDN
-354 VGDAAK
+354 VGDAVK
-360 ATNTAV
+360 TTKVVDTAV
-366 DLGEAATD
+366 DLGETATD
-374 VTKKAPKKLNWWQKL
+374 VATKAPKKLNWWQKL
-389 QKAGSNT
+389 QRAGSNT
-396 VEGLKTGAKAG
+396 VEGLKTGAKQG
-407 VDFIGDKAIKFGNW
+407 IDFIGDKAIKFGNW
-421 ANKGMKSAWEATTAT
+421 ANKSMKSAWEATTAT

-458 AKKFFMEEIVAK
+458 AKKFFMEQIVAK
-470 VKPFVEPIIE
+470 VQPFVEPIIE
-480 QANKVGAKLME
+480 QAKKVGGKLME

-516 AGSKLGKRAA
+516 AGGKLGKRAA

-588 FIPALAEGE
+588 FIPALADGE
-597 DALINTL
+597 NALINTL

-628 KLMNLLGFGE
+628 KLMNMLGFGE
-638 KEEEK
+638 KENEGNQELAQGGKVLANVPYLNQRANKNDKFGRRGDTQCYSTTMAMWTSYLTKKPLSSEQYNEVRQKYGDSTNAAPQQK
-643 ARGGLL
+643 ALKDFGINTSGVRVGAFGHKVLKQEIDAGYPVPLGFKYKGSGHWGLL
-649 YFDGGGEY
+649 VGYDDNGWIVNDPFGQLGMGGVWKKTNSSANKTDGPGKYYRMTPGIFNNQMPPNDMY
-657 DPKGRSKHP
+657 MWKAPRS
-666 GMRKREIK
+666 INTN
-674 RLEQFMPSRAA
+674 
-685 GGELA
+685 A
-690 KLGDGTALVNAA
+690 KYGDSPPLVN
-702 AGMCTTGVIL
+702 
-712 TAERNKASIGAPHVA
+712 
-727 TGNDPNNPRGLMAQA
+727 D
-742 VGEHGYASI
+742 
-751 EGLGSSKRITSP
+751 
-763 YGNVNVNVMDLP
+763 
-775 TWTKAV
+775 
-781 KDKQIPS
+781 
-788 GALIF
+788 
-793 STRHSDWNNAAS
+793 
-805 SSGNDSAIAKEGGQ
+805 SSGNNSDGG
-819 KLWSGHWQARV
+819 
-830 NGVGAVYGAGT
+830 
-841 RGIVALTH
+841 
-849 PGGNKSGYDGTTNNV
+849 TN
-864 NAGSDSD
+864 
-871 TPGGSTNNTGDRL
+871 P
-884 NADGTP
+884 DGTP
-890 QQTEPPKPKK
+890 KTNNQAVDTQPPKPKK
-900 IDIMEVFKGLGG
+900 INIMEIFNNLGG
-912 ADLMKSYIQDIR
+912 AELMGSYLKDINGPSQT
-924 DDEARSSGSSVSGGG
+924 SSGSTVSGGG
-939 GSGAA
+939 GASAA

-949 QDELN
+949 EDALN
-954 RKSQLL
+954 RKSELL
-960 KTQSENSQQREEDL
+960 KSQSESSQQREEDL

-992 PPAPQIITP
+992 TPAPQIITP

>member
-26 RTEVFAKNRLGGA
+26 KTEVFAKNRLGGA
-39 VSYLGSAVQDFKEIA
+39 VSYLGAAVQDFKEIA
-54 EVHTGF
+54 QVHTEF
-60 ELDALQREKELDE
+60 ELDALHREKEIDE
-73 KEHKHKVS
+73 KEHEHKVS
-81 VIEAQEDLLG
+81 IIEAQEDILG
-91 RKKGREKDKASEAL
+91 RKKGRKKDKASEAL

-110 APAEKKKEG
+110 APAQKKKDG

-144 AMLMKVLA
+144 MMLMKVLA
-152 PLLGMK
+152 PLLTMK

-172 KKLFGFLSAVWKFS
+172 KKVFGFVSAIWTFS
-186 RALAGW
+186 RALASL
-192 GIDNVMK
+192 GIDLVMK
-199 GITNIFGESD
+199 GITNIFGDSE

-250 FMRGLGKAVSS
+250 FMRGLGKAVSN

-270 RDGRRGGPDVD
+270 RDGRRLDGPDVD
-281 VDGRKRRA
+281 VDGRNRRA

-348 AKNADA
+348 AKNVDNVADA
-354 VGDAAK
+354 TKTTTKVTNVAADAAQ
-360 ATNTAV
+360 A
-366 DLGEAATD
+366 
-374 VTKKAPKKLNWWQKL
+374 APKKLNWWQKL

-458 AKKFFMEEIVAK
+458 AKKFFTEQIIAK
-470 VKPFVEPIIE
+470 VQPFVEPIIE
-480 QANKVGAKLME
+480 QANKVGTKLME

-516 AGSKLGKRAA
+516 AGGKLGKRAA

-588 FIPALAEGE
+588 FIPALADGE
-597 DALINTL
+597 NALINTL

-622 LGELIG
+622 LGELVG
-628 KLMNLLGFGE
+628 KLMNMLGFGE
-638 KEEEK
+638 KEGEGDQEL
-643 ARGGLL
+643 ARGGKVKEGMQKKKDIPNPV
-649 YFDGGGEY
+649 YTTPTPFIQGFDIPTDGEGQFRRFAGGGLY
-657 DPKGRSKHP
+657 VFS
-666 GMRKREIK
+666 
-674 RLEQFMPSRAA
+674 
-685 GGELA
+685 
-690 KLGDGTALVNAA
+690 TAPA
-702 AGMCTTGVIL
+702 
-712 TAERNKASIGAPHVA
+712 GAPK
-727 TGNDPNNPRGLMAQA
+727 LM
-742 VGEHGYASI
+742 GHGKGFGDTYPHHHP
-751 EGLGSSKRITSP
+751 K
-763 YGNVNVNVMDLP
+763 
-775 TWTKAV
+775 
-781 KDKQIPS
+781 
-788 GALIF
+788 
-793 STRHSDWNNAAS
+793 
-805 SSGNDSAIAKEGGQ
+805 
-819 KLWSGHWQARV
+819 
-830 NGVGAVYGAGT
+830 
-841 RGIVALTH
+841 
-849 PGGNKSGYDGTTNNV
+849 PGGNVPRAGGIPRDYLISELKNPSRPDSKGDRHPIRAGVSGTVDSVGEGWGAVRIADSSGKAIFRSGHMTGIKVKMGQQVNPSTIIGIQDAVGMSNGYVHAHIEGKTAAIHNAWIKANSGSKSTGSDIDPPPTGDDGTSTPKMSSPNS
-864 NAGSDSD
+864 AGDK
-871 TPGGSTNNTGDRL
+871 L

-890 QQTEPPKPKK
+890 QEKTPQKPKK
-900 IDIMEVFKGLGG
+900 INIMEVFNNLGG
-912 ADLMKSYIQDIR
+912 AELLKGYFNDMDPNM
-924 DDEARSSGSSVSGGG
+924 GG
-939 GSGAA
+939 GSGSTVSSGGGTSAA
-944 QIKQE
+944 QLKQE
-949 QDELN
+949 EDAIN
-954 RKSQLL
+954 NKSQIL
-960 KTQSENSQQREEDL
+960 KKQSVESKQREKEL
-974 QGGSNNVMILTKK
+974 QGGNNQIMIMRQQ
-987 VFGAT
+987 VFGANT
-992 PPAPQIITP
+992 PAPEIITP
-1001 GSGMT
+1001 GSGIT

-1011 N
+1011 K

>member
-26 RTEVFAKNRLGGA
+26 KTEVFSKNRLGGA
-39 VSYLGSAVQDFKEIA
+39 VSYLGIAVQDFKEIA
-54 EVHTGF
+54 KVHTEF
-60 ELDALQREKELDE
+60 ELDALQREKEIDE

-81 VIEAQEDLLG
+81 IIEAQEDILG

-110 APAEKKKEG
+110 APAQKKKDG
-119 EKLAKKQKGKFG
+119 EKLAKKEKGKFG
-131 FLKNLLSPLNSLG
+131 FLKALLQPLNSLG

-152 PLLGMK
+152 PLLTMK

-172 KKLFGFLSAVWKFS
+172 KKVFGFVSAIWKFS
-186 RALAGW
+186 RALAGL
-192 GIDNVMK
+192 GIDLVMK
-199 GITNIFGESD
+199 GITNIFGESE

-250 FMRGLGKAVSS
+250 FMRGLGKAVSN

-270 RDGRRGGPDVD
+270 RDGRRLDGPDVD
-281 VDGRKRRA
+281 VDGRKRRT

-297 RFGKDAANRKFGKK
+297 RYGRDAADRRFGRDNNRRRRNR
-311 PRPRGR
+311 RPRGR
-317 KRRMLGGLMGM
+317 RGLVGGLMGGL

-348 AKNADA
+348 AKNVDN
-354 VGDAAK
+354 VGDAVK
-360 ATNTAV
+360 TTKVVDTAV
-366 DLGEAATD
+366 DLGETATD
-374 VTKKAPKKLNWWQKL
+374 VATKAPKKLNWWQKL
-389 QKAGSNT
+389 QRAGSNT
-396 VEGLKTGAKAG
+396 VEGLKTGAKQG
-407 VDFIGDKAIKFGNW
+407 IDFIGDKAIKFGNW
-421 ANKGMKSAWEATTAT
+421 ANKSMKSAWEATTAT

-458 AKKFFMEEIVAK
+458 AKKFFMEQIVAK
-470 VKPFVEPIIE
+470 VQPFVEPIIE
-480 QANKVGAKLME
+480 QAKKVGGKLME

-516 AGSKLGKRAA
+516 AGGKLGKRAA

-588 FIPALAEGE
+588 FIPALADGE
-597 DALINTL
+597 NALINTL

-628 KLMNLLGFGE
+628 KLMNMLGFGE
-638 KEEEK
+638 KENEGNQELAQGGKVLANVPYLNQRANKNDKFGRRGDTQCYSTTMAMWTSYLTKKPLSSEQYNEVRQKYGDSTNAAPQQK
-643 ARGGLL
+643 ALKDFGINTSGVRVGAFGHKVLKQEIDAGYPVPLGFKYKGSGHWGLL
-649 YFDGGGEY
+649 VGYDDNGWIVNDPFGQLGMGGVWKKTNSSANKTDGPGKYYRMTPGIFNNQMPPNDMY
-657 DPKGRSKHP
+657 MWKAPRS
-666 GMRKREIK
+666 INTN
-674 RLEQFMPSRAA
+674 
-685 GGELA
+685 A
-690 KLGDGTALVNAA
+690 KYGDSPPLVN
-702 AGMCTTGVIL
+702 
-712 TAERNKASIGAPHVA
+712 
-727 TGNDPNNPRGLMAQA
+727 D
-742 VGEHGYASI
+742 
-751 EGLGSSKRITSP
+751 
-763 YGNVNVNVMDLP
+763 
-775 TWTKAV
+775 
-781 KDKQIPS
+781 
-788 GALIF
+788 
-793 STRHSDWNNAAS
+793 
-805 SSGNDSAIAKEGGQ
+805 SSGNSSDGG
-819 KLWSGHWQARV
+819 
-830 NGVGAVYGAGT
+830 
-841 RGIVALTH
+841 
-849 PGGNKSGYDGTTNNV
+849 TN
-864 NAGSDSD
+864 
-871 TPGGSTNNTGDRL
+871 P
-884 NADGTP
+884 DGTP
-890 QQTEPPKPKK
+890 KTNNQAVDTQPPKPKK
-900 IDIMEVFKGLGG
+900 INIMEIFNNLGG
-912 ADLMKSYIQDIR
+912 AELMGSYLKDINGPSQT
-924 DDEARSSGSSVSGGG
+924 SSGSTVSGGG
-939 GSGAA
+939 GASAA

-949 QDELN
+949 EDALN
-954 RKSQLL
+954 RKSELL
-960 KTQSENSQQREEDL
+960 KSQSESSQQREEDL

-992 PPAPQIITP
+992 TPAPQIITP

>member
-26 RTEVFAKNRLGGA
+26 KTEVFSKNRLGGA
-39 VSYLGSAVQDFKEIA
+39 VSYLGIAVQDFKEIA
-54 EVHTGF
+54 KVHTEF
-60 ELDALQREKELDE
+60 ELDALQREKEIDE

-81 VIEAQEDLLG
+81 IIEAQEDILG
-91 RKKGREKDKASEAL
+91 RKKGRAKDKASEAL

-110 APAEKKKEG
+110 APAQKKKEG
-119 EKLAKKQKGKFG
+119 EKLAKKEKGKFG
-131 FLKNLLSPLNSLG
+131 FLKALLQPLNSLG

-152 PLLGMK
+152 PLLTMK

-172 KKLFGFLSAVWKFS
+172 KKVFGFVSAIWKFS
-186 RALAGW
+186 RALAGL
-192 GIDNVMK
+192 GIDLVMK
-199 GITNIFGESD
+199 GITNIFGESE

-250 FMRGLGKAVSS
+250 FMRGLGKAVSN

-270 RDGRRGGPDVD
+270 RDGRRLDGPDVD
-281 VDGRKRRA
+281 VDGRKRRT

-297 RFGKDAANRKFGKK
+297 RYGRDAADRRFGRDNNRRRRNR
-311 PRPRGR
+311 RPRGR
-317 KRRMLGGLMGM
+317 RGLVGGLMGGL

-348 AKNADA
+348 AKNVDN
-354 VGDAAK
+354 VGDVAK
-360 ATNTAV
+360 TTKVVDTAV
-366 DLGEAATD
+366 DLGETATD
-374 VTKKAPKKLNWWQKL
+374 VATKAPKKLNWWQKL
-389 QKAGSNT
+389 QRAGSNT
-396 VEGLKTGAKAG
+396 VEGLKTGAKQG
-407 VDFIGDKAIKFGNW
+407 IDFIGDKAIKFGNW
-421 ANKGMKSAWEATTAT
+421 ANKSMKSAWEATTAT

-458 AKKFFMEEIVAK
+458 AKKFFMEQIVAK
-470 VKPFVEPIIE
+470 VQPFVEPIIE
-480 QANKVGAKLME
+480 QAKKVGGKLME

-516 AGSKLGKRAA
+516 AGGKLGKRAA

-588 FIPALAEGE
+588 FIPALADGE
-597 DALINTL
+597 NALINTL

-628 KLMNLLGFGE
+628 KLMNMLGFGE
-638 KEEEK
+638 KENEGNQELAQGGKVLANVPYLNQRANKNDKFGRRGDTQCYSTTMAMWTSYLTKKPLSSEQYNEVRQKYGDSTNAAPQQK
-643 ARGGLL
+643 ALKDFGINTSGVRVGAFGHKVLKQEIDAGYPVPLGFKYKGSGHWGLL
-649 YFDGGGEY
+649 VGYDDNGWIVNDPFGQLGMGGVWKKTNSSANKTDGPGKYYRMTPGIFNNQMPPNDMY
-657 DPKGRSKHP
+657 MWKAPRS
-666 GMRKREIK
+666 INTN
-674 RLEQFMPSRAA
+674 
-685 GGELA
+685 A
-690 KLGDGTALVNAA
+690 KYGDSPPLVN
-702 AGMCTTGVIL
+702 
-712 TAERNKASIGAPHVA
+712 
-727 TGNDPNNPRGLMAQA
+727 D
-742 VGEHGYASI
+742 
-751 EGLGSSKRITSP
+751 
-763 YGNVNVNVMDLP
+763 
-775 TWTKAV
+775 
-781 KDKQIPS
+781 
-788 GALIF
+788 
-793 STRHSDWNNAAS
+793 
-805 SSGNDSAIAKEGGQ
+805 SSGNSSDGG
-819 KLWSGHWQARV
+819 
-830 NGVGAVYGAGT
+830 
-841 RGIVALTH
+841 
-849 PGGNKSGYDGTTNNV
+849 TN
-864 NAGSDSD
+864 
-871 TPGGSTNNTGDRL
+871 P
-884 NADGTP
+884 DGTP
-890 QQTEPPKPKK
+890 KTNNQAVDTQPPKPKK
-900 IDIMEVFKGLGG
+900 INIMEIFNNLGG
-912 ADLMKSYIQDIR
+912 AELMGSYLKDINGPSQT
-924 DDEARSSGSSVSGGG
+924 SSGSTVSGGG
-939 GSGAA
+939 GASAA

-949 QDELN
+949 EDALN
-954 RKSQLL
+954 RKSELL
-960 KTQSENSQQREEDL
+960 KSQSESSQQREEDL

-992 PPAPQIITP
+992 TPAPQIITP

>member
-26 RTEVFAKNRLGGA
+26 KTEVFSKNRLGGA
-39 VSYLGSAVQDFKEIA
+39 VSYLGIAVQDFKEIA
-54 EVHTGF
+54 KVHTEF
-60 ELDALQREKELDE
+60 ELDALQREKEIDE

-81 VIEAQEDLLG
+81 IIEAQEDILG

-110 APAEKKKEG
+110 APAQKKKEG
-119 EKLAKKQKGKFG
+119 EKLAKKEKGKFG
-131 FLKNLLSPLNSLG
+131 FLKALLQPLNSLG

-152 PLLGMK
+152 PLLAMK

-172 KKLFGFLSAVWKFS
+172 KKVFGFVSAIWKFS
-186 RALAGW
+186 RALAGL
-192 GIDNVMK
+192 GIDLVMK
-199 GITNIFGESD
+199 GITNIFGESE

-250 FMRGLGKAVSS
+250 FMRGLGKAVSE
-261 ADQQRMRPD
+261 ADQKRMRPD
-270 RDGRRGGPDVD
+270 RDGRRLDGPDVD
-281 VDGRKRRA
+281 VDGRKRRT

-297 RFGKDAANRKFGKK
+297 RYGRDAADRRFGRDNNRRRRNR
-311 PRPRGR
+311 RPRGR
-317 KRRMLGGLMGM
+317 RGLVGGLMGGL

-348 AKNADA
+348 AKNVDN
-354 VGDAAK
+354 VGDAVK
-360 ATNTAV
+360 TTKVVDTAV
-366 DLGEAATD
+366 DLGETATD
-374 VTKKAPKKLNWWQKL
+374 VATKAPKKLNWWQKL
-389 QKAGSNT
+389 QRAGSNT
-396 VEGLKTGAKAG
+396 VEGLKTGAKQG
-407 VDFIGDKAIKFGNW
+407 IDFLGDKAIKFGNW

-458 AKKFFMEEIVAK
+458 AKKFFMEQIVAK
-470 VKPFVEPIIE
+470 VQPFVEPIIE
-480 QANKVGAKLME
+480 QAKKVGGKLME

-516 AGSKLGKRAA
+516 AGGKLGKRAA

-588 FIPALAEGE
+588 FIPALADGE
-597 DALINTL
+597 NALINTL

-628 KLMNLLGFGE
+628 KLMNMLGFGE
-638 KEEEK
+638 KENEGNQELAQGGKVLANVPYLNQRANKNDKFGRRGDTQCYSTTMAMWTSYLTKKPLSSEQYNEVRQKYGDSTNAAPQQK
-643 ARGGLL
+643 ALKDFGINTSGVRVGAFGHKVLKQEIDAGYPVPLGFKYKGSGHWGLL
-649 YFDGGGEY
+649 VGYDDNGWIVNDPFGQLGMGGVWKKTNSSANKTDGPGKYYRMTPGIFNNQMPPNDMY
-657 DPKGRSKHP
+657 MWKAPRS
-666 GMRKREIK
+666 INTN
-674 RLEQFMPSRAA
+674 
-685 GGELA
+685 A
-690 KLGDGTALVNAA
+690 KYGDSPPLVN
-702 AGMCTTGVIL
+702 
-712 TAERNKASIGAPHVA
+712 
-727 TGNDPNNPRGLMAQA
+727 D
-742 VGEHGYASI
+742 
-751 EGLGSSKRITSP
+751 
-763 YGNVNVNVMDLP
+763 
-775 TWTKAV
+775 
-781 KDKQIPS
+781 
-788 GALIF
+788 
-793 STRHSDWNNAAS
+793 
-805 SSGNDSAIAKEGGQ
+805 SSGNSSDGG
-819 KLWSGHWQARV
+819 
-830 NGVGAVYGAGT
+830 
-841 RGIVALTH
+841 
-849 PGGNKSGYDGTTNNV
+849 TN
-864 NAGSDSD
+864 
-871 TPGGSTNNTGDRL
+871 P
-884 NADGTP
+884 DGTP
-890 QQTEPPKPKK
+890 KTNNQAVDTQPPKPKK
-900 IDIMEVFKGLGG
+900 INIMEIFNNLGG
-912 ADLMKSYIQDIR
+912 AELMGSYLKDINGPSQT
-924 DDEARSSGSSVSGGG
+924 SSGSTVSGGG
-939 GSGAA
+939 GASAA

-949 QDELN
+949 EDALN
-954 RKSQLL
+954 RKSELL
-960 KTQSENSQQREEDL
+960 KSQSESSQQREEDL

-992 PPAPQIITP
+992 TPAPQIITP

>member
-81 VIEAQEDLLG
+81 IIEAQEDLLG

-131 FLKNLLSPLNSLG
+131 FIKALLQPLNSLG
-144 AMLMKVLA
+144 SMLMKVLA

-172 KKLFGFLSAVWKFS
+172 KKIFGFLSAVWKFS
-186 RALAGW
+186 RALAGF

-250 FMRGLGKAVSS
+250 FMRGLGRAVNS
-261 ADQQRMRPD
+261 ADKQRMRGGG
-270 RDGRRGGPDVD
+270 DGRRMGGPDVD
-281 VDGRKRRA
+281 IDGRQRRA
-289 GSRERYER
+289 GSKDRYARRYGKNAADR
-297 RFGKDAANRKFGKK
+297 RFGKTK
-311 PRPRGR
+311 RPRGR
-317 KRRMLGGLMGM
+317 KRRMLGGLMGV

-348 AKNADA
+348 AKNVDN

-360 ATNTAV
+360 ATKVVDTAV
-366 DLGEAATD
+366 DLGETATD
-374 VTKKAPKKLNWWQKL
+374 VATKAPKKLNWWQKL
-389 QKAGSNT
+389 QRTGGNAI
-396 VEGLKTGAKAG
+396 EGLKTGAKAG

-458 AKKFFMEEIVAK
+458 AKKFFTEQIIAK
-470 VKPFVEPIIE
+470 VQPFVEPIIE

-604 GLGGLKSQLDS
+604 GLGGLKNQLDS
-615 QLSKLPG
+615 QLQKLPG

-628 KLMNLLGFGE
+628 KLMSLLGFGE
-638 KEEEK
+638 KEGDQEL
-643 ARGGLL
+643 ARGGKVLADVPYL
-649 YFDGGGEY
+649 NQRANKNDKF
-657 DPKGRSKHP
+657 GRRGDTQCYSTTMAMWASYLTKKP
-666 GMRKREIK
+666 
-674 RLEQFMPSRAA
+674 LSSEQYNEVRQ
-685 GGELA
+685 
-690 KLGDGTALVNAA
+690 KYGDSTNAA
-702 AGMCTTGVIL
+702 PQQKALKDFGINTSGV
-712 TAERNKASIGAPHVA
+712 RVGAFGHKVLKQEI
-727 TGNDPNNPRGLMAQA
+727 DQ
-742 VGEHGYASI
+742 GYPVP
-751 EGLGSSKRITSP
+751 LGFK
-763 YGNVNVNVMDLP
+763 YKG
-775 TWTKAV
+775 
-781 KDKQIPS
+781 
-788 GALIF
+788 
-793 STRHSDWNNAAS
+793 
-805 SSGNDSAIAKEGGQ
+805 
-819 KLWSGHWQARV
+819 SGHWGLLVGYDDNGWIV
-830 NGVGAVYGAGT
+830 NDPFGQLGMGGVWKKTNNASDKTGGPGKYYRMTPGIFNNQMPPNDMYMWKAPRSINPNAKYGESPPLVNDASGNSSDGGT
-841 RGIVALTH
+841 N
-849 PGGNKSGYDGTTNNV
+849 PDGTTK
-864 NAGSDSD
+864 
-871 TPGGSTNNTGDRL
+871 T
-884 NADGTP
+884 NADGTL
-890 QQTEPPKPKK
+890 QQEPPKPKK

-912 ADLMKSYIQDIR
+912 AELMKSYIQDIR

-949 QDELN
+949 EDALN

-974 QGGSNNVMILTKK
+974 QGGNNNVMILTKK

-1001 GSGMT
+1001 GSGMS

>member
-26 RTEVFAKNRLGGA
+26 KTEVFSKNRLGGA
-39 VSYLGSAVQDFKEIA
+39 VSYLGIAVQDFKEIA
-54 EVHTGF
+54 KVHTEF
-60 ELDALQREKELDE
+60 ELDALQREKEIDE

-81 VIEAQEDLLG
+81 IIEAQEDILG

-110 APAEKKKEG
+110 APAQKKKDG
-119 EKLAKKQKGKFG
+119 EKLAKKEKGKFG
-131 FLKNLLSPLNSLG
+131 FLKALLQPLNSLG

-152 PLLGMK
+152 PLLAMK

-172 KKLFGFLSAVWKFS
+172 KKVFGFVSAIWKFS
-186 RALAGW
+186 RALAGL
-192 GIDNVMK
+192 GIDLVMK
-199 GITNIFGESD
+199 GITNIFGESE

-250 FMRGLGKAVSS
+250 FMRGLGKAVSD

-270 RDGRRGGPDVD
+270 RDGRRLDGPDVD
-281 VDGRKRRA
+281 VDGRKRRT

-297 RFGKDAANRKFGKK
+297 RYGRDAADRRFGRDNNRRRRNR
-311 PRPRGR
+311 RPRGR
-317 KRRMLGGLMGM
+317 RGLVGGLMGGL

-348 AKNADA
+348 AKNVDN
-354 VGDAAK
+354 VGDVAK
-360 ATNTAV
+360 TTKVVDTAV
-366 DLGEAATD
+366 DLGETATD
-374 VTKKAPKKLNWWQKL
+374 VATKAPKKLNWWQKL

-458 AKKFFMEEIVAK
+458 AKKFFMEQIVAK
-470 VKPFVEPIIE
+470 VQPFVEPIIE
-480 QANKVGAKLME
+480 QAKKVGGKLME

-516 AGSKLGKRAA
+516 AGGKLGKRAA

-588 FIPALAEGE
+588 FIPALADGE
-597 DALINTL
+597 NALINTL

-628 KLMNLLGFGE
+628 KLMNMLGFGE
-638 KEEEK
+638 KENE
-643 ARGGLL
+643 GN
-649 YFDGGGEY
+649 
-657 DPKGRSKHP
+657 
-666 GMRKREIK
+666 
-674 RLEQFMPSRAA
+674 Q
-685 GGELA
+685 ELA
-690 KLGDGTALVNAA
+690 QGGKVLANVPYLNQRANKNDKFGRRGDTQCYSTTMAMWTSYLTKKPLSSEQYNEVRQKYGDSTNAA
-702 AGMCTTGVIL
+702 PQQKALKDFGINTSGVRVGAFGHKVLKQEIDAGYPV
-712 TAERNKASIGAPHVA
+712 P
-727 TGNDPNNPRGLMAQA
+727 
-742 VGEHGYASI
+742 
-751 EGLGSSKRITSP
+751 LGFK
-763 YGNVNVNVMDLP
+763 YKG
-775 TWTKAV
+775 
-781 KDKQIPS
+781 
-788 GALIF
+788 
-793 STRHSDWNNAAS
+793 
-805 SSGNDSAIAKEGGQ
+805 
-819 KLWSGHWQARV
+819 SGHWGLLV
-830 NGVGAVYGAGT
+830 
-841 RGIVALTH
+841 
-849 PGGNKSGYDGTTNNV
+849 GYDDNGWIVNDPFGQLGMGGVWKKTNSSANKTD
-864 NAGSDSD
+864 GPGKYYRM
-871 TPGGSTNNTGDRL
+871 TPGIFNNQMPPNDMYMWKAPRSINTNAKYGDSPPLVNDASGNTNDGGT
-884 NADGTP
+884 NPDGTP
-890 QQTEPPKPKK
+890 KTNDQAVDTQPPKPKK
-900 IDIMEVFKGLGG
+900 INIMEIFNNLGG
-912 ADLMKSYIQDIR
+912 AELMGSYLKDINGPSQT
-924 DDEARSSGSSVSGGG
+924 SSGSTVSGGG
-939 GSGAA
+939 GASAA

-949 QDELN
+949 EDALN
-954 RKSQLL
+954 RKSELL
-960 KTQSENSQQREEDL
+960 KSQSESSQQREEDL

-992 PPAPQIITP
+992 TPAPQIITP

>member
-15 STGQDDLGKAI
+15 STGQDDLGRAI
-26 RTEVFAKNRLGGA
+26 KTEVFAKNRLGGA

-54 EVHTGF
+54 KVHTEF
-60 ELDALQREKELDE
+60 ELDALQREKALDE
-73 KEHKHKVS
+73 KEHKHKIS
-81 VIEAQEDLLG
+81 IIEAQEDILG
-91 RKKGREKDKASEAL
+91 RKKDKASEAL

-110 APAEKKKEG
+110 APAQKKKEG

-131 FLKNLLSPLNSLG
+131 FLKDLLTPLNSLG

-152 PLLGMK
+152 PLLTMK
-158 LLEWVSKEENREAL
+158 LLEWVSKEKNREAL
-172 KKLFGFLSAVWKFS
+172 KKVFGFVSAIFKFS
-186 RALAGW
+186 RALAGL
-192 GIDNVMK
+192 GIDLVMK
-199 GITNIFGESD
+199 GITNIFGDSE

-214 RIFEQMFGVLQLV
+214 RVFEGMFGVLQLV

-250 FMRGLGKAVSS
+250 FMRGLGRAVNS
-261 ADQQRMRPD
+261 ANQKRLQP
-270 RDGRRGGPDVD
+270 GPDVD
-281 VDGRKRRA
+281 VDGSKRKP

-297 RFGKDAANRKFGKK
+297 RFGKDAANRKFGK
-311 PRPRGR
+311 
-317 KRRMLGGLMGM
+317 
-328 CPNPLDLL
+328 
-336 PDNTPKNVVDNV
+336 
-348 AKNADA
+348 
-354 VGDAAK
+354 
-360 ATNTAV
+360 
-366 DLGEAATD
+366 
-374 VTKKAPKKLNWWQKL
+374 PKKPNWWQKL
-389 QKAGSNT
+389 QRTGSNT
-396 VEGLKTGAKAG
+396 IQGLKSGAKAG
-407 VDFIGDKAIKFGNW
+407 IDFIGDKAIKFGNW

-458 AKKFFMEEIVAK
+458 AKKFFTEQIIAK
-470 VKPFVEPIIE
+470 VQPFVEPIIE
-480 QANKVGAKLME
+480 QANKVGTKLME

-551 GGLLESISGVLD
+551 GGLLETISGVLD

-588 FIPALAEGE
+588 FIPALADGE
-597 DALINTL
+597 NALINTL

-628 KLMNLLGFGE
+628 KLMNMLGFGE

-657 DPKGRSKHP
+657 DPKGQSKHP
-666 GMRKREIK
+666 GMRRREIK

-712 TAERNKASIGAPHVA
+712 TAERNNASIGAPHVA
-727 TGNDPNNPRGLMAQA
+727 TANDPNNPRGLMAQA

-751 EGLGSSKRITSP
+751 AGLGESKRITSP

-819 KLWSGHWQARV
+819 KLWSGHWQATV

-849 PGGNKSGYDGTTNNV
+849 PGGNKSGYDGSTNNV
-864 NAGSDSD
+864 NAGSDSA

-900 IDIMEVFKGLGG
+900 INIMEAFNKFGG
-912 ADLMKSYIQDIR
+912 AELMKSYIQDIR
-924 DDEARSSGSSVSGGG
+924 DGEARSSGSSVSGGG
-939 GSGAA
+939 GAGAA

-949 QDELN
+949 QDALN
-954 RKSQLL
+954 RKSELL
-960 KTQSENSQQREEDL
+960 KSQSESSQQREEDL

>member
-26 RTEVFAKNRLGGA
+26 KTEVFSKNRLGGA
-39 VSYLGSAVQDFKEIA
+39 VSYLGIAVQDFKEIA
-54 EVHTGF
+54 KVHTEF
-60 ELDALQREKELDE
+60 ELDALQREKEIDE

-81 VIEAQEDLLG
+81 IIEAQEDILG
-91 RKKGREKDKASEAL
+91 RKKGRAKDKASEAL

-110 APAEKKKEG
+110 APAQKKKEG
-119 EKLAKKQKGKFG
+119 EKLAKKEKGKFG
-131 FLKNLLSPLNSLG
+131 FLKALLQPLNSLG

-152 PLLGMK
+152 PLLTMK

-172 KKLFGFLSAVWKFS
+172 KKVFGFVSAIWKFS
-186 RALAGW
+186 RALAGL
-192 GIDNVMK
+192 GIDLVMK
-199 GITNIFGESD
+199 GITNIFGESE

-250 FMRGLGKAVSS
+250 FMRGLGKAVSN

-270 RDGRRGGPDVD
+270 RDGRRLDGPDVD
-281 VDGRKRRA
+281 VDGRKRRT

-297 RFGKDAANRKFGKK
+297 RYGRDAADRRFGRDNNRRRRNR
-311 PRPRGR
+311 RPRGR
-317 KRRMLGGLMGM
+317 RGLVGGLMGGL

-348 AKNADA
+348 AKNVDN
-354 VGDAAK
+354 VGDAVK
-360 ATNTAV
+360 TTKVVDTAV
-366 DLGEAATD
+366 DLGETATD
-374 VTKKAPKKLNWWQKL
+374 VATKAPKKLNWWQKL
-389 QKAGSNT
+389 QRAGSNT
-396 VEGLKTGAKAG
+396 VEGLKTGAKQG
-407 VDFIGDKAIKFGNW
+407 IDFIGDKAIKFGNW
-421 ANKGMKSAWEATTAT
+421 ANKSMKSAWEATTAT

-458 AKKFFMEEIVAK
+458 AKKFFMEQIVAK
-470 VKPFVEPIIE
+470 VQPFVEPIIE
-480 QANKVGAKLME
+480 QAKKVGGKLME

-516 AGSKLGKRAA
+516 AGGKLGKRAA

-588 FIPALAEGE
+588 FIPALADGE
-597 DALINTL
+597 NALINTL

-628 KLMNLLGFGE
+628 KLMNMLGFGE
-638 KEEEK
+638 KENEGNQELAQGGKVLANVPYLNQRANKNDKFGRRGDTQCYSTTMAMWTSYLTKKPLSSEQYNEVRQKYGDSTNAAPQQK
-643 ARGGLL
+643 ALKDFGINTSGVRVGAFGHKVLKQEIDAGYPVPLGFKYKGSGHWGLL
-649 YFDGGGEY
+649 VGYDDNGWIVNDPFGQLGMGGVWKKTNSSANKTDGPGKYYRMTPGIFNNQMPPNDMY
-657 DPKGRSKHP
+657 MWKAPRS
-666 GMRKREIK
+666 INTN
-674 RLEQFMPSRAA
+674 
-685 GGELA
+685 A
-690 KLGDGTALVNAA
+690 KYGDSPPLVN
-702 AGMCTTGVIL
+702 
-712 TAERNKASIGAPHVA
+712 
-727 TGNDPNNPRGLMAQA
+727 D
-742 VGEHGYASI
+742 
-751 EGLGSSKRITSP
+751 
-763 YGNVNVNVMDLP
+763 
-775 TWTKAV
+775 
-781 KDKQIPS
+781 
-788 GALIF
+788 
-793 STRHSDWNNAAS
+793 
-805 SSGNDSAIAKEGGQ
+805 SSGNSSDGG
-819 KLWSGHWQARV
+819 
-830 NGVGAVYGAGT
+830 
-841 RGIVALTH
+841 
-849 PGGNKSGYDGTTNNV
+849 TN
-864 NAGSDSD
+864 
-871 TPGGSTNNTGDRL
+871 P
-884 NADGTP
+884 DGTP
-890 QQTEPPKPKK
+890 KTNNQAVDTQPPKPKK
-900 IDIMEVFKGLGG
+900 INIMEIFNNLGG
-912 ADLMKSYIQDIR
+912 AELMGSYLKDINGPSQT
-924 DDEARSSGSSVSGGG
+924 SSGSTVSGGG
-939 GSGAA
+939 GASAA

-949 QDELN
+949 EDALN
-954 RKSQLL
+954 RKSELL
-960 KTQSENSQQREEDL
+960 KSQSESSQQREEDL

-992 PPAPQIITP
+992 TPAPQIITP

>member
-26 RTEVFAKNRLGGA
+26 KTEVFSKNRLGGA
-39 VSYLGSAVQDFKEIA
+39 VSYLGIAVQDFKEIA
-54 EVHTGF
+54 KVHTEF
-60 ELDALQREKELDE
+60 ELDALQREKEIDE

-81 VIEAQEDLLG
+81 IIEAQEDILG

-110 APAEKKKEG
+110 APAQKKKDG
-119 EKLAKKQKGKFG
+119 EKLAKKEKGKFG
-131 FLKNLLSPLNSLG
+131 FLKALLSPLNSLG

-152 PLLGMK
+152 PLLTMK

-172 KKLFGFLSAVWKFS
+172 KKVFGFVSAIWTFS
-186 RALAGW
+186 RALAGL
-192 GIDNVMK
+192 GIDLVMK
-199 GITNIFGESD
+199 GITNIFGDSE

-250 FMRGLGKAVSS
+250 FMRGLGKAVSD

-270 RDGRRGGPDVD
+270 RDGRRLDGPDVD
-281 VDGRKRRA
+281 VDGRKRRT

-297 RFGKDAANRKFGKK
+297 RYGRDAADRRFGRDNNRRRRNR
-311 PRPRGR
+311 RPRGR
-317 KRRMLGGLMGM
+317 RGLVGGLMGGL

-348 AKNADA
+348 AKNVDN
-354 VGDAAK
+354 VGDVAK
-360 ATNTAV
+360 TTKVVDTAV
-366 DLGEAATD
+366 DLGETATD
-374 VTKKAPKKLNWWQKL
+374 VATKAPKKLNWWQKL
-389 QKAGSNT
+389 QRAGSNT

-458 AKKFFMEEIVAK
+458 AKKFFMEQIVAK
-470 VKPFVEPIIE
+470 VQPFVEPIIE

-516 AGSKLGKRAA
+516 AGGKLGKRAA

-588 FIPALAEGE
+588 FIPALADGE
-597 DALINTL
+597 NALINTL

-628 KLMNLLGFGE
+628 KLMNMLGFGE
-638 KEEEK
+638 KE
-643 ARGGLL
+643 
-649 YFDGGGEY
+649 GE
-657 DPKGRSKHP
+657 GN
-666 GMRKREIK
+666 
-674 RLEQFMPSRAA
+674 Q
-685 GGELA
+685 ELA
-690 KLGDGTALVNAA
+690 QGGKVLANVPYLNQRANKNDKFGRRGDTQCYSTTMAMWTSYLTKKPLSSEQYNEVRQKYGDSTNAA
-702 AGMCTTGVIL
+702 PQQKALKDFGINTSGVRVGAFGHKVLKQEIDAGYPV
-712 TAERNKASIGAPHVA
+712 P
-727 TGNDPNNPRGLMAQA
+727 
-742 VGEHGYASI
+742 
-751 EGLGSSKRITSP
+751 LGFK
-763 YGNVNVNVMDLP
+763 YKG
-775 TWTKAV
+775 
-781 KDKQIPS
+781 
-788 GALIF
+788 
-793 STRHSDWNNAAS
+793 
-805 SSGNDSAIAKEGGQ
+805 
-819 KLWSGHWQARV
+819 SGHWGLLV
-830 NGVGAVYGAGT
+830 
-841 RGIVALTH
+841 
-849 PGGNKSGYDGTTNNV
+849 GYDDNGWIVNDPFGQLGMGGVWKKTNSSANKTD
-864 NAGSDSD
+864 GPGKYYRM
-871 TPGGSTNNTGDRL
+871 TPGIFNNQMPPNDMYMWKAPRSINTNAKYGDSPPLVNDASGNTNDGGT
-884 NADGTP
+884 NPDGTP
-890 QQTEPPKPKK
+890 KTNDQAVDTQPPKPKK
-900 IDIMEVFKGLGG
+900 INIMEIFNNLGG
-912 ADLMKSYIQDIR
+912 AELMGSYLKDINGPSQT
-924 DDEARSSGSSVSGGG
+924 SSGSTVSGGG
-939 GSGAA
+939 GASAA

-949 QDELN
+949 EDALN
-954 RKSQLL
+954 RKSELL
-960 KTQSENSQQREEDL
+960 KSQSESSQQREEDL

-992 PPAPQIITP
+992 TPAPQIITP

>member
-26 RTEVFAKNRLGGA
+26 KTEVFSKNRLGGA
-39 VSYLGSAVQDFKEIA
+39 VSYLGIAVQDFKEIA
-54 EVHTGF
+54 KVHTEF
-60 ELDALQREKELDE
+60 ELDALQREKEIDE

-81 VIEAQEDLLG
+81 IIEAQEDILG
-91 RKKGREKDKASEAL
+91 RKKGREKDKASETL

-110 APAEKKKEG
+110 APAQKKKDG
-119 EKLAKKQKGKFG
+119 EKLAKKEKGKFG

-152 PLLGMK
+152 PLLTMK

-172 KKLFGFLSAVWKFS
+172 KKVFGFVSAIWKFS
-186 RALAGW
+186 RALAGL
-192 GIDNVMK
+192 GIDLVMK
-199 GITNIFGESD
+199 GITNIFGESE

-250 FMRGLGKAVSS
+250 FMRGLGKAVSN

-270 RDGRRGGPDVD
+270 RDGRRLDGPDVD
-281 VDGRKRRA
+281 VDGRKRRT

-297 RFGKDAANRKFGKK
+297 RYGRDAADRRFGRDNNRRRRNR
-311 PRPRGR
+311 RPRGR
-317 KRRMLGGLMGM
+317 RGLVGGLMGGL

-348 AKNADA
+348 AKNVDN

-360 ATNTAV
+360 TTKVVDTAV
-366 DLGEAATD
+366 DLGETATD
-374 VTKKAPKKLNWWQKL
+374 VATKAPKKLNWWQKL
-389 QKAGSNT
+389 QRAGSNT

-458 AKKFFMEEIVAK
+458 AKKFFMEQIVAK
-470 VKPFVEPIIE
+470 VQPFVEPIIE
-480 QANKVGAKLME
+480 QAKKVGGKLME

-516 AGSKLGKRAA
+516 AGGKLGKRAA

-588 FIPALAEGE
+588 FIPALADGE
-597 DALINTL
+597 NALINTL

-628 KLMNLLGFGE
+628 KLMNMLGFGE
-638 KEEEK
+638 KENEGNQELAQGGKVLANVPYLNQRANKNDKFGRRGDTQCYSTTMAMWTSYLTKKPLSSEQYNEVRQKYGDSTNAAPQQK
-643 ARGGLL
+643 ALKDFGINTSGVRVGAFGHKVLKQEIDAGYPVPLGFKYKGSGHWGLL
-649 YFDGGGEY
+649 VGYDDNGWIVNDPFGQLGMGGVWKKTNSSANKTDGPGKYYRMTPGIFNNQMPPNDMY
-657 DPKGRSKHP
+657 MWKAPRS
-666 GMRKREIK
+666 INTN
-674 RLEQFMPSRAA
+674 
-685 GGELA
+685 A
-690 KLGDGTALVNAA
+690 KYGDSPPLVN
-702 AGMCTTGVIL
+702 
-712 TAERNKASIGAPHVA
+712 
-727 TGNDPNNPRGLMAQA
+727 D
-742 VGEHGYASI
+742 
-751 EGLGSSKRITSP
+751 
-763 YGNVNVNVMDLP
+763 
-775 TWTKAV
+775 
-781 KDKQIPS
+781 
-788 GALIF
+788 
-793 STRHSDWNNAAS
+793 
-805 SSGNDSAIAKEGGQ
+805 SSGNSSDGG
-819 KLWSGHWQARV
+819 
-830 NGVGAVYGAGT
+830 
-841 RGIVALTH
+841 
-849 PGGNKSGYDGTTNNV
+849 TN
-864 NAGSDSD
+864 
-871 TPGGSTNNTGDRL
+871 P
-884 NADGTP
+884 DGTP
-890 QQTEPPKPKK
+890 KTNNQAVDTQPPKPKK
-900 IDIMEVFKGLGG
+900 INIMEIFNNLGG
-912 ADLMKSYIQDIR
+912 AELMGSYLKDINGPSQT
-924 DDEARSSGSSVSGGG
+924 SSGSTVSGGG
-939 GSGAA
+939 GASAA

-949 QDELN
+949 EDALN
-954 RKSQLL
+954 RKSELL
-960 KTQSENSQQREEDL
+960 KSQSESSQQREEDL

-992 PPAPQIITP
+992 TPAPQIITP

>member
-26 RTEVFAKNRLGGA
+26 KTEVFSKNRLGGA
-39 VSYLGSAVQDFKEIA
+39 VSYLGIAVQDFKEIA
-54 EVHTGF
+54 KVHTEF
-60 ELDALQREKELDE
+60 ELDALQREKEIDE

-81 VIEAQEDLLG
+81 IIEAQEDILG
-91 RKKGREKDKASEAL
+91 RKKGRAKDKASEAL

-110 APAEKKKEG
+110 APAQKKKEG
-119 EKLAKKQKGKFG
+119 EKLAKKEKGKFG
-131 FLKNLLSPLNSLG
+131 FLKALLQPLNSLG

-152 PLLGMK
+152 PLLTMK

-172 KKLFGFLSAVWKFS
+172 KKVFGFVSAIWKFS
-186 RALAGW
+186 RALAGL
-192 GIDNVMK
+192 GIDLVMK
-199 GITNIFGESD
+199 GITNIFGESE

-250 FMRGLGKAVSS
+250 FMRGLGKAVSN

-270 RDGRRGGPDVD
+270 RDGRRLDGPDVD
-281 VDGRKRRA
+281 VDGRKRRT

-297 RFGKDAANRKFGKK
+297 RYGRDAADRRFGRDNNRRRRNR
-311 PRPRGR
+311 RPRGR
-317 KRRMLGGLMGM
+317 RGLVGGLMGGL

-348 AKNADA
+348 AKNVDN
-354 VGDAAK
+354 VGDAVK
-360 ATNTAV
+360 TTKVVDTAV
-366 DLGEAATD
+366 DLGETATD
-374 VTKKAPKKLNWWQKL
+374 VATKAPKKLNWWQKL
-389 QKAGSNT
+389 QRAGSNT
-396 VEGLKTGAKAG
+396 VEGLKTGAKQG
-407 VDFIGDKAIKFGNW
+407 IDFIGDKAIKFGNW
-421 ANKGMKSAWEATTAT
+421 ANKSMKSAWEATTAT

-458 AKKFFMEEIVAK
+458 AKKFFMEQIVAK
-470 VKPFVEPIIE
+470 VQPFVEPIIE
-480 QANKVGAKLME
+480 QAKKVGGKLME

-516 AGSKLGKRAA
+516 AGGKLGKRAA

-588 FIPALAEGE
+588 FIPALADGE
-597 DALINTL
+597 NALINTL

-628 KLMNLLGFGE
+628 KLMNMLGFGE
-638 KEEEK
+638 KESEGNQELAQGGKVLANVPYLNQRANKNDKFGRRGDTQCYSTTMAMWTSYLTKKPLSSEQYNEVRQKYGDSTNAAPQQK
-643 ARGGLL
+643 ALKDFGINTSGVRVGAFGHKVLKQEIDAGYPVPLGFKYKGSGHWGLL
-649 YFDGGGEY
+649 VGYDDNGWIVNDPFGQLGMGGVWKKTNSSANKTDGPGKYYRMTPGIFNNQMPPNDMY
-657 DPKGRSKHP
+657 MWKAPRS
-666 GMRKREIK
+666 INTN
-674 RLEQFMPSRAA
+674 
-685 GGELA
+685 A
-690 KLGDGTALVNAA
+690 KYGDSPPLVN
-702 AGMCTTGVIL
+702 
-712 TAERNKASIGAPHVA
+712 
-727 TGNDPNNPRGLMAQA
+727 D
-742 VGEHGYASI
+742 
-751 EGLGSSKRITSP
+751 
-763 YGNVNVNVMDLP
+763 
-775 TWTKAV
+775 
-781 KDKQIPS
+781 
-788 GALIF
+788 
-793 STRHSDWNNAAS
+793 
-805 SSGNDSAIAKEGGQ
+805 SSGNSSDGG
-819 KLWSGHWQARV
+819 
-830 NGVGAVYGAGT
+830 
-841 RGIVALTH
+841 
-849 PGGNKSGYDGTTNNV
+849 TN
-864 NAGSDSD
+864 
-871 TPGGSTNNTGDRL
+871 P
-884 NADGTP
+884 DGTP
-890 QQTEPPKPKK
+890 KTNNQAVDTQPPKPKK
-900 IDIMEVFKGLGG
+900 INIMEIFNNLGG
-912 ADLMKSYIQDIR
+912 AELMGSYLKDINGPSQT
-924 DDEARSSGSSVSGGG
+924 SSGSTVSGGG
-939 GSGAA
+939 GASAA

-949 QDELN
+949 EDALN
-954 RKSQLL
+954 RKSELL
-960 KTQSENSQQREEDL
+960 KSQSESSQQREEDL

-992 PPAPQIITP
+992 TPAPQIITP

>member
-26 RTEVFAKNRLGGA
+26 KTEVFSKNRLGGA
-39 VSYLGSAVQDFKEIA
+39 VSYLGIAVQDFKEIA
-54 EVHTGF
+54 KVHTEF
-60 ELDALQREKELDE
+60 ELDALQREKEIDE

-81 VIEAQEDLLG
+81 IIEAQEDILG
-91 RKKGREKDKASEAL
+91 RKKGRAKDKASEAL

-110 APAEKKKEG
+110 APAQKKKEG
-119 EKLAKKQKGKFG
+119 EKLAKKEKGKFG
-131 FLKNLLSPLNSLG
+131 FLKALLQPLNSLG

-152 PLLGMK
+152 PLLTMK

-172 KKLFGFLSAVWKFS
+172 KKVFGFVSAIWKFS
-186 RALAGW
+186 RALAGL
-192 GIDNVMK
+192 GIDLVMK
-199 GITNIFGESD
+199 GITNIFGESE

-250 FMRGLGKAVSS
+250 FMRGLGKAVSN

-270 RDGRRGGPDVD
+270 RDGRRLDGPDVD
-281 VDGRKRRA
+281 VDGRKRRT

-297 RFGKDAANRKFGKK
+297 RFGKDAADRRFGRDNNRRRRNR
-311 PRPRGR
+311 RPRGR
-317 KRRMLGGLMGM
+317 RGLVGGLMGGL

-348 AKNADA
+348 AKNVDN
-354 VGDAAK
+354 VGDAVK
-360 ATNTAV
+360 TTKVVDTAV
-366 DLGEAATD
+366 DLGETATD
-374 VTKKAPKKLNWWQKL
+374 VATKAPKKLNWWQKL
-389 QKAGSNT
+389 QRAGSNT
-396 VEGLKTGAKAG
+396 VEGLKTGAKQG
-407 VDFIGDKAIKFGNW
+407 IDFIGDKAIKFGNW
-421 ANKGMKSAWEATTAT
+421 ANKSMKSAWEATTAT

-458 AKKFFMEEIVAK
+458 AKKFFMEQIVAK
-470 VKPFVEPIIE
+470 VQPFVEPIIE
-480 QANKVGAKLME
+480 QAKKVGGKLME

-516 AGSKLGKRAA
+516 AGGKLGKRAA

-588 FIPALAEGE
+588 FIPALADGE
-597 DALINTL
+597 NALINTL

-628 KLMNLLGFGE
+628 KLMNMLGFGE
-638 KEEEK
+638 KENEGNQELAQGGKVLANVPYLNQRANKNDKFGRRGDTQCYSTTMAMWTSYLTKKPLSSEQYNEVRQKYGDSTNAAPQQK
-643 ARGGLL
+643 ALKDFGINTSGVRVGAFGHKVLKQEIDAGYPVPLGFKYKGSGHWGLL
-649 YFDGGGEY
+649 VGYDDNGWIVNDPFGQLGMGGVWKKTNSSANKTDGPGKYYRMTPGIFNNQMPPNDMY
-657 DPKGRSKHP
+657 MWKAPRS
-666 GMRKREIK
+666 INTN
-674 RLEQFMPSRAA
+674 
-685 GGELA
+685 A
-690 KLGDGTALVNAA
+690 KYGDSPPLVN
-702 AGMCTTGVIL
+702 
-712 TAERNKASIGAPHVA
+712 
-727 TGNDPNNPRGLMAQA
+727 D
-742 VGEHGYASI
+742 
-751 EGLGSSKRITSP
+751 
-763 YGNVNVNVMDLP
+763 
-775 TWTKAV
+775 
-781 KDKQIPS
+781 
-788 GALIF
+788 
-793 STRHSDWNNAAS
+793 
-805 SSGNDSAIAKEGGQ
+805 SSGNNSDGG
-819 KLWSGHWQARV
+819 
-830 NGVGAVYGAGT
+830 
-841 RGIVALTH
+841 
-849 PGGNKSGYDGTTNNV
+849 TN
-864 NAGSDSD
+864 
-871 TPGGSTNNTGDRL
+871 P
-884 NADGTP
+884 DGTP
-890 QQTEPPKPKK
+890 KTNNQAVDTQPPKPKK
-900 IDIMEVFKGLGG
+900 INIMEIFNNLGG
-912 ADLMKSYIQDIR
+912 AELMGSYLKDINGPSQT
-924 DDEARSSGSSVSGGG
+924 SSGSTVSGGG
-939 GSGAA
+939 GASAA

-949 QDELN
+949 EDALN
-954 RKSQLL
+954 RKSELL
-960 KTQSENSQQREEDL
+960 KSQSESSQQREEDL

-992 PPAPQIITP
+992 TPAPQIITP

>member
-26 RTEVFAKNRLGGA
+26 KTEVFSKNRLGGA
-39 VSYLGSAVQDFKEIA
+39 VSYLGIAVQDFKEIA
-54 EVHTGF
+54 KVHTEF
-60 ELDALQREKELDE
+60 ELDALQREKEIDE

-81 VIEAQEDLLG
+81 IIEAQEDILG
-91 RKKGREKDKASEAL
+91 RKKGRAKDKASEAL

-110 APAEKKKEG
+110 APAQKKKDG

-152 PLLGMK
+152 PLLTMK
-158 LLEWVSKEENREAL
+158 LLEWVGKEENREAL
-172 KKLFGFLSAVWKFS
+172 KKVFGFVSAIWTFS
-186 RALAGW
+186 RALASL
-192 GIDNVMK
+192 GIDLVMK
-199 GITNIFGESD
+199 GITNVFGDSE

-250 FMRGLGKAVSS
+250 FMRGLGKAVSN

-270 RDGRRGGPDVD
+270 RDGRRLDGPDVD
-281 VDGRKRRA
+281 VDGRKRRT

-297 RFGKDAANRKFGKK
+297 RYGRDAADRRFGRDNNRRRRNR
-311 PRPRGR
+311 RPRGR
-317 KRRMLGGLMGM
+317 RGLVGGLMGGL

-348 AKNADA
+348 AKNVDN
-354 VGDAAK
+354 VGDAVK
-360 ATNTAV
+360 TTKVVDTAV
-366 DLGEAATD
+366 DLGETATD
-374 VTKKAPKKLNWWQKL
+374 VATKAPKKLNWWQKL
-389 QKAGSNT
+389 QRAGSNT
-396 VEGLKTGAKAG
+396 VEGLKTGAKQG
-407 VDFIGDKAIKFGNW
+407 IDFIGDKAIKFGNW
-421 ANKGMKSAWEATTAT
+421 ANKSMKSAWEATTAT

-458 AKKFFMEEIVAK
+458 AKKFFMEQIVAK
-470 VKPFVEPIIE
+470 VQPFVEPIIE
-480 QANKVGAKLME
+480 QAKKVGGKLME

-516 AGSKLGKRAA
+516 AGGKLGKRAA

-588 FIPALAEGE
+588 FIPALADGE
-597 DALINTL
+597 NALINTL

-628 KLMNLLGFGE
+628 KLMNMLGFGE
-638 KEEEK
+638 KENEGNQELAQGGKVLANVPYLNQRANKNDKFGRRGDTQCYSTTMAMWTSYLTKKPLSSEQYNEVRQKYGDSTNAAPQQK
-643 ARGGLL
+643 ALKDFGINTSGVRVGAFGHKVLKQEIDAGYPVPLGFKYKGSGHWGLL
-649 YFDGGGEY
+649 VGYDDNGWIVNDPFGQLGMGGVWKKTNSSANKTDGPGKYYRMTPGIFNNQMPPNDMY
-657 DPKGRSKHP
+657 MWKAPRS
-666 GMRKREIK
+666 INTN
-674 RLEQFMPSRAA
+674 
-685 GGELA
+685 A
-690 KLGDGTALVNAA
+690 KYGDSPPLVN
-702 AGMCTTGVIL
+702 
-712 TAERNKASIGAPHVA
+712 
-727 TGNDPNNPRGLMAQA
+727 D
-742 VGEHGYASI
+742 
-751 EGLGSSKRITSP
+751 
-763 YGNVNVNVMDLP
+763 
-775 TWTKAV
+775 
-781 KDKQIPS
+781 
-788 GALIF
+788 
-793 STRHSDWNNAAS
+793 
-805 SSGNDSAIAKEGGQ
+805 SSGNSSDGG
-819 KLWSGHWQARV
+819 
-830 NGVGAVYGAGT
+830 
-841 RGIVALTH
+841 
-849 PGGNKSGYDGTTNNV
+849 TN
-864 NAGSDSD
+864 
-871 TPGGSTNNTGDRL
+871 P
-884 NADGTP
+884 DGTP
-890 QQTEPPKPKK
+890 KTNNQAVDTQPPKPKK
-900 IDIMEVFKGLGG
+900 INIMEIFNNLGG
-912 ADLMKSYIQDIR
+912 AELMGSYLKDINGP
-924 DDEARSSGSSVSGGG
+924 SKSGSGSTVSAGGG
-939 GSGAA
+939 TSAA

-949 QDELN
+949 EDALN
-954 RKSQLL
+954 RKSELL
-960 KTQSENSQQREEDL
+960 KSQSESSQQREEDL

-992 PPAPQIITP
+992 TPAPQIITP

>member
-26 RTEVFAKNRLGGA
+26 KTEVFSKNRLGGA
-39 VSYLGSAVQDFKEIA
+39 VSYLGIAVQDFKEIA
-54 EVHTGF
+54 KVHTEF
-60 ELDALQREKELDE
+60 ELDALQREKEIDE

-81 VIEAQEDLLG
+81 IIEAQEDILG

-110 APAEKKKEG
+110 APAQKKKEG
-119 EKLAKKQKGKFG
+119 EKLAKKEKGKFG
-131 FLKNLLSPLNSLG
+131 FLKALLQPLNSLG

-152 PLLGMK
+152 PLLTMK

-172 KKLFGFLSAVWKFS
+172 KKVFGFVSAIWKFS
-186 RALAGW
+186 RALAGL
-192 GIDNVMK
+192 GIDLVMK
-199 GITNIFGESD
+199 GITNIFGESE

-250 FMRGLGKAVSS
+250 FMRGLGKAVSN

-270 RDGRRGGPDVD
+270 RDGRRLDGPDVD
-281 VDGRKRRA
+281 VDGRKRRT

-297 RFGKDAANRKFGKK
+297 RYGRDAADRRFGRDNNRRRRNR
-311 PRPRGR
+311 RPRGR
-317 KRRMLGGLMGM
+317 RGLVGGLMGGL

-348 AKNADA
+348 AKNVDN
-354 VGDAAK
+354 VGDAVK
-360 ATNTAV
+360 TTKVVDTAV
-366 DLGEAATD
+366 DLGETATD
-374 VTKKAPKKLNWWQKL
+374 VATKAPKKLNWWQKL
-389 QKAGSNT
+389 QRAGSNT
-396 VEGLKTGAKAG
+396 VEGLKTGAKQG
-407 VDFIGDKAIKFGNW
+407 IDFIGDKAIKFGNW
-421 ANKGMKSAWEATTAT
+421 ANKSMKSAWEATTAT

-458 AKKFFMEEIVAK
+458 AKKFFMEQIVAK
-470 VKPFVEPIIE
+470 VQPFVEPIIE
-480 QANKVGAKLME
+480 QAKKVGGKLME

-516 AGSKLGKRAA
+516 AGGKLGKRAA

-588 FIPALAEGE
+588 FIPALADGE
-597 DALINTL
+597 NALINTL

-628 KLMNLLGFGE
+628 KLMNMLGFGE
-638 KEEEK
+638 KENEGNQELAQGGKVLANVPYLNQRANKNDKFGRRGDTQCYSTTMAMWTSYLTKKPLSSEQYNEVRQKYGDSTNAAPQQK
-643 ARGGLL
+643 ALKDFGINTSGVRVGAFGHKVLKQEIDAGYPVPLGFKYKGSGHWGLL
-649 YFDGGGEY
+649 VGYDDNGWIVNDPFGQLGMGGVWKKTNSSANKTDGPGKYYRMTPGIFNNQMPPNDMY
-657 DPKGRSKHP
+657 MWKAPRS
-666 GMRKREIK
+666 INTN
-674 RLEQFMPSRAA
+674 
-685 GGELA
+685 A
-690 KLGDGTALVNAA
+690 KYGDSPPLVN
-702 AGMCTTGVIL
+702 
-712 TAERNKASIGAPHVA
+712 
-727 TGNDPNNPRGLMAQA
+727 D
-742 VGEHGYASI
+742 
-751 EGLGSSKRITSP
+751 
-763 YGNVNVNVMDLP
+763 
-775 TWTKAV
+775 
-781 KDKQIPS
+781 
-788 GALIF
+788 
-793 STRHSDWNNAAS
+793 
-805 SSGNDSAIAKEGGQ
+805 SSGNSSDGG
-819 KLWSGHWQARV
+819 
-830 NGVGAVYGAGT
+830 
-841 RGIVALTH
+841 
-849 PGGNKSGYDGTTNNV
+849 TN
-864 NAGSDSD
+864 
-871 TPGGSTNNTGDRL
+871 P
-884 NADGTP
+884 DGTP
-890 QQTEPPKPKK
+890 KTNNQAVDTQPPKPKK
-900 IDIMEVFKGLGG
+900 INIMEIFNNLGG
-912 ADLMKSYIQDIR
+912 AELMGSYLKDINGPSQT
-924 DDEARSSGSSVSGGG
+924 SSGSTVSGGG
-939 GSGAA
+939 GASAA

-949 QDELN
+949 EDALN
-954 RKSQLL
+954 RKSELL
-960 KTQSENSQQREEDL
+960 KSQSESSQQREEDL

-992 PPAPQIITP
+992 TPAPQIITP

>member
-26 RTEVFAKNRLGGA
+26 RTEVFSKNRLGGA
-39 VSYLGSAVQDFKEIA
+39 VSYLGVAVQDFKEIA
-54 EVHTGF
+54 QVHTEF
-60 ELDALQREKELDE
+60 ELDSLQREKEIDE

-81 VIEAQEDLLG
+81 IIEAQEDILG
-91 RKKGREKDKASEAL
+91 RKKGRAKDKASEKL

-110 APAEKKKEG
+110 APAQKKKEG
-119 EKLAKKQKGKFG
+119 EKLAKKEKGKFG

-152 PLLGMK
+152 PLLAMK
-158 LLEWVSKEENREAL
+158 LLDWVSKEENREAL
-172 KKLFGFLSAVWKFS
+172 KKVFGFVSAIWTFS
-186 RALAGW
+186 RALAGL
-192 GIDNVMK
+192 GIDLVMK
-199 GITNIFGESD
+199 GITNIFGESE

-261 ADQQRMRPD
+261 ADKQGMRPD
-270 RDGRRGGPDVD
+270 RDRDGRRLDGPDVD
-281 VDGRKRRA
+281 VDGRKRRT

-297 RFGKDAANRKFGKK
+297 RYGRDAADRRFGRDNNRRRRNR
-311 PRPRGR
+311 RPRGR
-317 KRRMLGGLMGM
+317 RGLVGGLMGGL

-348 AKNADA
+348 AKNVDN

-360 ATNTAV
+360 TTTKVVDTAV
-366 DLGEAATD
+366 DLGETATD
-374 VTKKAPKKLNWWQKL
+374 VATKAPKKLNWWQKL
-389 QKAGSNT
+389 QRAGSNT

-458 AKKFFMEEIVAK
+458 AKKFFMEQIVAK
-470 VKPFVEPIIE
+470 VQPFVEPIIE

-516 AGSKLGKRAA
+516 AGGKLGKRAA

-588 FIPALAEGE
+588 FIPALADGE
-597 DALINTL
+597 NALINTL

-628 KLMNLLGFGE
+628 KLMNMLGFGE
-638 KEEEK
+638 KE
-643 ARGGLL
+643 
-649 YFDGGGEY
+649 GEG
-657 DPKGRSKHP
+657 D
-666 GMRKREIK
+666 
-674 RLEQFMPSRAA
+674 Q
-685 GGELA
+685 ELA
-690 KLGDGTALVNAA
+690 QGGKVLANVPYLNQRANKNDKFGRRGDTQCYSTTMAMWTSYLTKKPLSSEQYNEVRQKYGDSTNAA
-702 AGMCTTGVIL
+702 PQQKALKDFGVNTSGVRVGAFGHKVLKQEIDAGYPV
-712 TAERNKASIGAPHVA
+712 P
-727 TGNDPNNPRGLMAQA
+727 
-742 VGEHGYASI
+742 
-751 EGLGSSKRITSP
+751 LGFK
-763 YGNVNVNVMDLP
+763 YKG
-775 TWTKAV
+775 
-781 KDKQIPS
+781 
-788 GALIF
+788 
-793 STRHSDWNNAAS
+793 
-805 SSGNDSAIAKEGGQ
+805 
-819 KLWSGHWQARV
+819 SGHWGLLV
-830 NGVGAVYGAGT
+830 
-841 RGIVALTH
+841 
-849 PGGNKSGYDGTTNNV
+849 GYDDNGWIVNDPFGQLGIGGVWKKTNSSANKTD
-864 NAGSDSD
+864 GPGKYYRM
-871 TPGGSTNNTGDRL
+871 TPGIFNNQMPPNDMYMWKAPRSINTNAKYGDSPPLVNDASGNTSDGAT
-884 NADGTP
+884 NPDGTP
-890 QQTEPPKPKK
+890 KTNDQAVDTQPPKPKK
-900 IDIMEVFKGLGG
+900 INIMDVFNSLGG
-912 ADLMKSYIQDIR
+912 AELMGSYLKDINGPSQT
-924 DDEARSSGSSVSGGG
+924 SSGSTVSAGGG
-939 GSGAA
+939 ASAA

-949 QDELN
+949 EDALN
-954 RKSQLL
+954 RKSELL
-960 KTQSENSQQREEDL
+960 KSQSESSQQREEDL

-992 PPAPQIITP
+992 TPAPQIITP

>member
-26 RTEVFAKNRLGGA
+26 RTEVFSKNRLGGA
-39 VSYLGSAVQDFKEIA
+39 VSYLGVAVQDFKEIA
-54 EVHTGF
+54 QVHTEF
-60 ELDALQREKELDE
+60 ELDSLQREKEIDE

-81 VIEAQEDLLG
+81 IIEAQEDILG
-91 RKKGREKDKASEAL
+91 RKKGRAKDKASEKL

-110 APAEKKKEG
+110 APAQKKKEG
-119 EKLAKKQKGKFG
+119 EKLAKKEKGKFG

-152 PLLGMK
+152 PLLAMK
-158 LLEWVSKEENREAL
+158 LLDWVSKEENREAL
-172 KKLFGFLSAVWKFS
+172 KKVFGFVSAIWTFS
-186 RALAGW
+186 RALAGL
-192 GIDNVMK
+192 GIDLVMK
-199 GITNIFGESD
+199 GITNIFGESE

-261 ADQQRMRPD
+261 ADKQGMRPD
-270 RDGRRGGPDVD
+270 RDRDGRRLDGPDVD
-281 VDGRKRRA
+281 VDGRKRRT

-297 RFGKDAANRKFGKK
+297 RYGRDAADRRFGRDNNRRRRNR
-311 PRPRGR
+311 RPRGR
-317 KRRMLGGLMGM
+317 RGLVGGLMGGL

-348 AKNADA
+348 AKNVDN

-360 ATNTAV
+360 TTTKVVDTAV
-366 DLGEAATD
+366 DLGETATD
-374 VTKKAPKKLNWWQKL
+374 VATKAPKKLNWWQKL
-389 QKAGSNT
+389 QRAGSNT

-458 AKKFFMEEIVAK
+458 AKKFFMEQIVAK
-470 VKPFVEPIIE
+470 VQPFVEPIIE

-516 AGSKLGKRAA
+516 AGGKLGKRAA

-588 FIPALAEGE
+588 FIPALADGE
-597 DALINTL
+597 NALINTL

-628 KLMNLLGFGE
+628 KLMNMLGFGE
-638 KEEEK
+638 KE
-643 ARGGLL
+643 
-649 YFDGGGEY
+649 GEG
-657 DPKGRSKHP
+657 D
-666 GMRKREIK
+666 
-674 RLEQFMPSRAA
+674 Q
-685 GGELA
+685 ELA
-690 KLGDGTALVNAA
+690 QGGKVLANVPYLNQRANKNDKFGRRGDTQCYSTTMAMWTSYLTKKPLSSEQYNEVRQKYGDSTNAA
-702 AGMCTTGVIL
+702 PQQKALKDFGVNTSGVRVGAFGHKVLKQEIDAGYPV
-712 TAERNKASIGAPHVA
+712 P
-727 TGNDPNNPRGLMAQA
+727 
-742 VGEHGYASI
+742 
-751 EGLGSSKRITSP
+751 LGFK
-763 YGNVNVNVMDLP
+763 YKG
-775 TWTKAV
+775 
-781 KDKQIPS
+781 
-788 GALIF
+788 
-793 STRHSDWNNAAS
+793 
-805 SSGNDSAIAKEGGQ
+805 
-819 KLWSGHWQARV
+819 SGHWGLLV
-830 NGVGAVYGAGT
+830 
-841 RGIVALTH
+841 
-849 PGGNKSGYDGTTNNV
+849 GYDDNGWIVNDPFGQLGMGGVWKKTNSSANKTD
-864 NAGSDSD
+864 GPGKYYRM
-871 TPGGSTNNTGDRL
+871 TPGIFNNQMPPNDMYMWKAPRSINTNAKYGDSPPLVNDASGNTSDGAT
-884 NADGTP
+884 NPDGTP
-890 QQTEPPKPKK
+890 KTNDQAVDTQPPKPKK
-900 IDIMEVFKGLGG
+900 INIMDVFNSLGG
-912 ADLMKSYIQDIR
+912 AELMGSYLKDINGPSQT
-924 DDEARSSGSSVSGGG
+924 SSGSTVSAGGG
-939 GSGAA
+939 ASAA

-949 QDELN
+949 EDALN
-954 RKSQLL
+954 RKSELL
-960 KTQSENSQQREEDL
+960 KSQSESSQQREEDL

-992 PPAPQIITP
+992 TPAPQIITP

>member
-26 RTEVFAKNRLGGA
+26 KTEVFSKNRLGGA
-39 VSYLGSAVQDFKEIA
+39 VSYLGIAVQDFKEIA
-54 EVHTGF
+54 KVHTEF
-60 ELDALQREKELDE
+60 ELDALQREKEIDE

-81 VIEAQEDLLG
+81 IIEAQEDILG
-91 RKKGREKDKASEAL
+91 RKKGRAKDKASEAL

-110 APAEKKKEG
+110 APAQKKKDG
-119 EKLAKKQKGKFG
+119 EKLAKKEKGKFG
-131 FLKNLLSPLNSLG
+131 FLKALLQPLNSLG

-152 PLLGMK
+152 PLLTMK

-172 KKLFGFLSAVWKFS
+172 KKVFGFVSAIWKFS
-186 RALAGW
+186 RALAGL
-192 GIDNVMK
+192 GIDLVMK
-199 GITNIFGESD
+199 GITNIFGESE

-250 FMRGLGKAVSS
+250 FMRGLGKAVSD

-270 RDGRRGGPDVD
+270 RDGRRLDGPDVD
-281 VDGRKRRA
+281 VDGRKRRT

-297 RFGKDAANRKFGKK
+297 RYGRDAADRRFGRDNNRRRRNR
-311 PRPRGR
+311 RPRGR
-317 KRRMLGGLMGM
+317 RGLVGGLMGGL

-348 AKNADA
+348 AKNVDN
-354 VGDAAK
+354 VGDVAK
-360 ATNTAV
+360 TTKVVDTAV
-366 DLGEAATD
+366 DLGETATD
-374 VTKKAPKKLNWWQKL
+374 VATKAPKKLNWWQKL
-389 QKAGSNT
+389 QRAGSNT
-396 VEGLKTGAKAG
+396 VEGLKTGAKQG
-407 VDFIGDKAIKFGNW
+407 IDFIGDKAIKFGNW
-421 ANKGMKSAWEATTAT
+421 ANKSMKSAWEATTAT

-458 AKKFFMEEIVAK
+458 AKKFFMEQIVAK
-470 VKPFVEPIIE
+470 VQPFVEPIIE
-480 QANKVGAKLME
+480 QAKKVGGKLME

-516 AGSKLGKRAA
+516 AGGKLGKRAA

-588 FIPALAEGE
+588 FIPALADGE
-597 DALINTL
+597 NALINTL

-628 KLMNLLGFGE
+628 KLMNMLGFGE
-638 KEEEK
+638 KENE
-643 ARGGLL
+643 GN
-649 YFDGGGEY
+649 
-657 DPKGRSKHP
+657 
-666 GMRKREIK
+666 
-674 RLEQFMPSRAA
+674 Q
-685 GGELA
+685 ELA
-690 KLGDGTALVNAA
+690 QGGKVLANVPYLNQRANKNDKFGRRGDTQCYSTTMAMWTSYLTKKPLSSEQYNEVRQKYGDSTNAA
-702 AGMCTTGVIL
+702 PQQKALKDFGINTSGVRVGAFGHKVLKQEIDAGYPV
-712 TAERNKASIGAPHVA
+712 P
-727 TGNDPNNPRGLMAQA
+727 
-742 VGEHGYASI
+742 
-751 EGLGSSKRITSP
+751 LGFK
-763 YGNVNVNVMDLP
+763 YKG
-775 TWTKAV
+775 
-781 KDKQIPS
+781 
-788 GALIF
+788 
-793 STRHSDWNNAAS
+793 
-805 SSGNDSAIAKEGGQ
+805 
-819 KLWSGHWQARV
+819 SGHWGLLV
-830 NGVGAVYGAGT
+830 
-841 RGIVALTH
+841 
-849 PGGNKSGYDGTTNNV
+849 GYDDNGWIVNDPFGQLGMGGVWKKTNSSANKTD
-864 NAGSDSD
+864 GPGKYYRM
-871 TPGGSTNNTGDRL
+871 TPGIFNNQMPPNDMYMWKAPRSINTNAKYGDSPPLVNDASGNTNDGGT
-884 NADGTP
+884 NPDGTP
-890 QQTEPPKPKK
+890 KTNDQAVDTQPPKPKK
-900 IDIMEVFKGLGG
+900 INIMEIFNNLGG
-912 ADLMKSYIQDIR
+912 AELMGSYLKDINGP
-924 DDEARSSGSSVSGGG
+924 SKSGSGSTVSAGGG
-939 GSGAA
+939 TSAA

-949 QDELN
+949 EDALN
-954 RKSQLL
+954 RKSELL
-960 KTQSENSQQREEDL
+960 KSQSESSQQREEDL

-992 PPAPQIITP
+992 TPAPQIITP

>member
-26 RTEVFAKNRLGGA
+26 KTEVFAKNRLGGA

-54 EVHTGF
+54 QIHTEF
-60 ELDALQREKELDE
+60 ELDALQREKALDE

-81 VIEAQEDLLG
+81 IIEAQEDILG

-110 APAEKKKEG
+110 APAQKKKEG
-119 EKLAKKQKGKFG
+119 EKLAKKEKGKFG

-152 PLLGMK
+152 PLLTMK

-172 KKLFGFLSAVWKFS
+172 KKVFGFVSAIFKFS
-186 RALAGW
+186 RALAGL
-192 GIDNVMK
+192 GIDLVMK
-199 GITNIFGESD
+199 GITNIFGDSE

-261 ADQQRMRPD
+261 ADKQGMRPD
-270 RDGRRGGPDVD
+270 RDGRRLDGPDVD

-297 RFGKDAANRKFGKK
+297 RFGKDAANRKFGRK

-348 AKNADA
+348 AKNVD
-354 VGDAAK
+354 
-360 ATNTAV
+360 TAV

-458 AKKFFMEEIVAK
+458 AKKFFMEQIIAK
-470 VKPFVEPIIE
+470 VQPFVEPIIE

-516 AGSKLGKRAA
+516 AGGKLGKRAA

-588 FIPALAEGE
+588 FIPALADGE
-597 DALINTL
+597 NALINTL

-628 KLMNLLGFGE
+628 KLMNMLGFGE
-638 KEEEK
+638 KE
-643 ARGGLL
+643 G
-649 YFDGGGEY
+649 D
-657 DPKGRSKHP
+657 
-666 GMRKREIK
+666 
-674 RLEQFMPSRAA
+674 Q
-685 GGELA
+685 ELA
-690 KLGDGTALVNAA
+690 QGGKVLANVPYLNQRANKNDKFGRRGDTQCYSTTMAMWTSYLTKKPLSSEQYNEVRQKYGDSTNAA
-702 AGMCTTGVIL
+702 PQQKALKDFGINTSGVRVGAFGHKVLKQEIDAGYPV
-712 TAERNKASIGAPHVA
+712 P
-727 TGNDPNNPRGLMAQA
+727 
-742 VGEHGYASI
+742 
-751 EGLGSSKRITSP
+751 LGFK
-763 YGNVNVNVMDLP
+763 YKG
-775 TWTKAV
+775 
-781 KDKQIPS
+781 
-788 GALIF
+788 
-793 STRHSDWNNAAS
+793 
-805 SSGNDSAIAKEGGQ
+805 
-819 KLWSGHWQARV
+819 SGHWGLLV
-830 NGVGAVYGAGT
+830 
-841 RGIVALTH
+841 
-849 PGGNKSGYDGTTNNV
+849 GYDDNGWIVNDPFGQLGMGGVWKKTNSSANKTD
-864 NAGSDSD
+864 GPGKYYRM
-871 TPGGSTNNTGDRL
+871 TPGIFNNQMPPNDMYMWKAPRSINTNAKYGDSPPLVNDASGNTSDGAT
-884 NADGTP
+884 NPDGTP
-890 QQTEPPKPKK
+890 KTNDQAVETQPPKPKK
-900 IDIMEVFKGLGG
+900 INIMDVFNSLGG
-912 ADLMKSYIQDIR
+912 AELMGSYLKDINGPSQT
-924 DDEARSSGSSVSGGG
+924 SSGSTVSAGG
-939 GSGAA
+939 GSSAA

-949 QDELN
+949 EDALN
-954 RKSQLL
+954 RKSELL
-960 KTQSENSQQREEDL
+960 KSQSESSQQREEDL

>member
-26 RTEVFAKNRLGGA
+26 KTEVFSKNRLGGA
-39 VSYLGSAVQDFKEIA
+39 VSYLGIAVQDFKEIA
-54 EVHTGF
+54 KVHTEF
-60 ELDALQREKELDE
+60 ELDALQREKEIDE

-81 VIEAQEDLLG
+81 IIEAQEDILG

-110 APAEKKKEG
+110 APAQKKKEG
-119 EKLAKKQKGKFG
+119 EKLAKKEKGKFG
-131 FLKNLLSPLNSLG
+131 FLKALLQPLNSLG

-152 PLLGMK
+152 PLLTMK

-172 KKLFGFLSAVWKFS
+172 KKVFGFVSAIWKFS
-186 RALAGW
+186 RALAGL
-192 GIDNVMK
+192 GIDLVMK
-199 GITNIFGESD
+199 GITNIFGESE

-250 FMRGLGKAVSS
+250 FMRGLGKAVSN

-270 RDGRRGGPDVD
+270 RDGRRLDGPDVD
-281 VDGRKRRA
+281 VDGRKRRT

-297 RFGKDAANRKFGKK
+297 RYGRDAADRRFGRDNNRRRRNR
-311 PRPRGR
+311 RPRGR
-317 KRRMLGGLMGM
+317 RGLVGGLMGGL

-348 AKNADA
+348 AKNVDN
-354 VGDAAK
+354 VGDAVK
-360 ATNTAV
+360 TTKVVDTAV
-366 DLGEAATD
+366 DLGETATD
-374 VTKKAPKKLNWWQKL
+374 VATKAPKKLNWWQKL
-389 QKAGSNT
+389 QRAGSNT
-396 VEGLKTGAKAG
+396 VEGLKTGAKQG
-407 VDFIGDKAIKFGNW
+407 IDFIGDKAIKFGNW
-421 ANKGMKSAWEATTAT
+421 ANKSMKSAWEATTAT

-458 AKKFFMEEIVAK
+458 AKKFFMEQIVAK
-470 VKPFVEPIIE
+470 VQPFVEPIIE
-480 QANKVGAKLME
+480 QAKKVGGKLME

-516 AGSKLGKRAA
+516 AGGKLGKRAA

-588 FIPALAEGE
+588 FIPALADGE
-597 DALINTL
+597 NALINTL

-628 KLMNLLGFGE
+628 KLMNMLGFGE
-638 KEEEK
+638 KESEGNQELAQGGKVLANVPYLNQRANKNDKFGRRGDTQCYSTTMAMWTSYLTKKPLSSEQYNEVRQKYGDSTNAAPQQK
-643 ARGGLL
+643 ALKDFGINTSGVRVGAFGHKVLKQEIDAGYPVPLGFKYKGSGHWGLL
-649 YFDGGGEY
+649 VGYDDNGWIVNDPFGQLGMGGVWKKTNSSANKTDGPGKYYRMTPGIFNNQMPPNDMY
-657 DPKGRSKHP
+657 MWKAPRS
-666 GMRKREIK
+666 INTN
-674 RLEQFMPSRAA
+674 
-685 GGELA
+685 A
-690 KLGDGTALVNAA
+690 KYGDSPPLVN
-702 AGMCTTGVIL
+702 
-712 TAERNKASIGAPHVA
+712 
-727 TGNDPNNPRGLMAQA
+727 D
-742 VGEHGYASI
+742 
-751 EGLGSSKRITSP
+751 
-763 YGNVNVNVMDLP
+763 
-775 TWTKAV
+775 
-781 KDKQIPS
+781 
-788 GALIF
+788 
-793 STRHSDWNNAAS
+793 
-805 SSGNDSAIAKEGGQ
+805 SSGNSSDGG
-819 KLWSGHWQARV
+819 
-830 NGVGAVYGAGT
+830 
-841 RGIVALTH
+841 
-849 PGGNKSGYDGTTNNV
+849 TN
-864 NAGSDSD
+864 
-871 TPGGSTNNTGDRL
+871 P
-884 NADGTP
+884 DGTP
-890 QQTEPPKPKK
+890 KTNNQAVDTQPPKPKK
-900 IDIMEVFKGLGG
+900 INIMEIFNNLGG
-912 ADLMKSYIQDIR
+912 AELMGSYLKDINGPSQT
-924 DDEARSSGSSVSGGG
+924 SSGSTVSGGG
-939 GSGAA
+939 GASAA

-949 QDELN
+949 EDALN
-954 RKSQLL
+954 RKSELL
-960 KTQSENSQQREEDL
+960 KSQSESSQQREEDL

-992 PPAPQIITP
+992 TPAPQIITP